1 MSEEPANPMS
11 ARSLVMC
18 GLLVLATF
26 SGVQAFPEED
36 SNFQSPHTGPD
47 FPVGWIDFSVN
58 QQGAPG
64 QDHRLVYPA
73 MVSGEDS
80 EVAGNGPFPWMVLIV
95 DENETPDN
103 YMLLCSRI
111 AQVGTMVYIPS
122 WPTNLESIEDFV
134 SELEEIQEWIHNANQ
149 SNEAV
154 LGMFGS
160 VDESH
165 WGLIGHG
172 VGAVLATNGYINW
185 LTLATNQTVQ
195 PPRAIVGLALEVDE
209 VNEPLTIQAPAPNIG
224 LFITGS
230 ADEVAPATEH
240 VLPVLENVD
249 GFAWQILHS
258 LGANHYQYQ
267 DSSSFFE
274 NLNDGDASLTQE
286 EQMDHAME
294 HVLPYLDLTLRGDHS
309 SFREAFNRPN
319 EVDTVVDSNGY
330 VDEDFDEAQLIPLTT
345 PISLNGTLLG
355 PMDEAVFLA
364 SWSMRNGDQY
374 DDIPSNWTVSTKCV
388 LDNST
393 VFSGVIIND
402 EARCVVP
409 MSGVSPGAHQIKLK
423 VFVEGGSGYITFDFN
438 RTNDPI
444 GLIDP
449 HPELLVPQRGYVHL
463 DSSEIAT
470 DPDGQA
476 IEIINATLLE
486 NESHFNV
493 IIDAD
498 LLGFT
503 LSHPLDEE
511 WEGTTKV
518 ALELKAGG
526 AILDLL
532 NVTLNGSILPI
543 NDPLIQLSTVVQQ
556 VVDEDGPAVWFDAS
570 QYITDPEGAPLTMEI
585 NGLTQGEGELLS
597 WFVEPSNDTIRFTP
611 LSNANGAEVFT
622 LTASDGFNTPL
633 SLDVPF
639 RVNAMNDAFDVTESS
654 WNIALGE
661 EETLLVS
668 LLDFAVDADGDA
680 LVWEL
685 ESDGSTKSQMAI
697 SGQELLISAL
707 IDANG
712 IDNGWW
718 LNVTDGEVVFEKRI
732 NLTISAEP
740 DRPVLS
746 NGSITKTSENTLLL
760 QWLWSDTDPD
770 SQMDI
775 IVNLDGV
782 LQSGTMNCDSSIITS
797 WCTQL
802 FTGEQIE
809 GSILQFD
816 IIARDPAF
824 ADVSLRLQYTVP
836 VEPETPSADS
846 DDPSSGGSTL
856 IAAVI
861 IVPLV
866 ALVGWMLFQ
875 VRKPPQQPEPDD
887 QSGGLLARAER
898 KINES

>member
-1 MSEEPANPMS
+1 MSEGLANHMS
-11 ARSLVMC
+11 ARSLVLC

-36 SNFQSPHTGPD
+36 SNFQPPHSGPD
-47 FPVGWIDFSVN
+47 FPVGYIDFSVN
-58 QQGAPG
+58 QQGPPG

-73 MVSGEDS
+73 MVAGEDS

-95 DENETPDN
+95 DENESPDN

-111 AQVGTMVYIPS
+111 AQAGTMVYIPS
-122 WPTNLESIEDFV
+122 WPTNLESMEDFV

-185 LTLATNQTVQ
+185 LSTATNQTAQ

-267 DSSSFFE
+267 DSSSFLEDF
-274 NLNDGDASLTQE
+274 NDGDASLTQE
-286 EQMDHAME
+286 EQLDHAME

-319 EVDTVVDSNGY
+319 DVDTVTDSNGY
-330 VDEDFDEAQLIPLTT
+330 VDEDFDEAQLIPLST
-345 PISLNGTLLG
+345 PISLNGTLFS
-355 PMDEAVFLA
+355 PTDDAVFVA

-374 DDIPSNWTVSTKCV
+374 DDIPSNWTVTAECM

-393 VFSGVIIND
+393 VVSGVINND

-409 MSGVSPGAHQIKLK
+409 MGGVSPGAHQIKLK
-423 VFVEGGSGYITFDFN
+423 VFVEGGSGFITFDFN

-449 HPELLVPQRGYVHL
+449 HPELLVPQRGYAHL
-463 DSSEIAT
+463 DSSEIAI

-476 IEIINATLLE
+476 IEIINATLLD

-503 LSHPLDEE
+503 LTHSLDEE
-511 WEGTTKV
+511 WEGTTRI

-526 AILDLL
+526 AILDIL
-532 NVTLNGSILPI
+532 NVTLNASILPI
-543 NDPLIQLSTVVQQ
+543 NDPLIQISTVGQQ
-556 VVDEDGPAVWFDAS
+556 VVDEDSPAVWFDAS
-570 QYITDPEGAPLTMEI
+570 QYISDPEGAPLSMEI
-585 NGLTQGEGELLS
+585 NGLLQGEGELLA

-611 LSNANGAEVFT
+611 LPNANGAEVFT
-622 LTASDGFNTPL
+622 LSASDGFNTPL
-633 SLDVPF
+633 SIDVPF
-639 RVNAMNDAFDVTESS
+639 RVNAMNDAFDVTESA
-654 WNIALGE
+654 WDIALE
-661 EETLLVS
+661 EEGTLLLS
-668 LLDFAVDADGDA
+668 LLDFAVDTDGDA

-685 ESDGSTKSQMAI
+685 ESEGSTKSQMAI

-707 IDANG
+707 IDVNG

-718 LNVTDGEVVFEKRI
+718 LNVTDGDDVFEKRI
-732 NLTISAEP
+732 TLTISPEP
-740 DRPVLS
+740 DRPILS
-746 NGSITKTSENTLLL
+746 NGSITKTSDDTLLL
-760 QWLWSDTDPD
+760 QWVWSDADPD
-770 SQMDI
+770 SEMDV
-775 IVNLDGV
+775 IVNLNGV
-782 LQSGTMNCDSSIITS
+782 LQSGMIDCDSSGVCSQI
-797 WCTQL
+797 
-802 FTGEQIE
+802 FTAEQVEGE
-809 GSILQFD
+809 ILQFD
-816 IIARDPAF
+816 IIAKDSAF
-824 ADVSLRLQYTVP
+824 ADVSMRVQYTVP
-836 VEPETPSADS
+836 IESETPSSDS
-846 DDPSSGGSTL
+846 DGSSSGSSTL
-856 IAAVI
+856 LAAVI

-866 ALVGWMLFQ
+866 ALVGWMLLQ
-875 VRKPPQQPEPDD
+875 VRKPPQQPEPED

>member
-1 MSEEPANPMS
+1 MSEEPANHMS

-36 SNFQSPHTGPD
+36 SNFQPPHSGPD
-47 FPVGWIDFSVN
+47 FPVGYIDFSVN
-58 QQGAPG
+58 QQGPPG
-64 QDHRLVYPA
+64 QEHRLVYPA
-73 MVSGEDS
+73 MDSGEDS
-80 EVAGNGPFPWMVLIV
+80 EVAGNGPFPWMVFMV

-111 AQVGTMVYIPS
+111 AQTGTMVYISP
-122 WPTNLESIEDFV
+122 WQTNLELSDIV
-134 SELEEIQEWIHNANQ
+134 SDLEGIQAWMHDANQ

-160 VDESH
+160 VDETH

-172 VGAVLATNGYINW
+172 VGAVIATNGYINW
-185 LTLATNQTVQ
+185 LTLATNQTAQ
-195 PPRAIVGLALEVDE
+195 PPRAIVGLALEVEE

-267 DSSSFFE
+267 DSSSFIE
-274 NLNDGDASLTQE
+274 NFNDGDASLTQE
-286 EQMDHAME
+286 EQLDHAME

-319 EVDTVVDSNGY
+319 EVNTVTDPNGY
-330 VDEDFDEAQLIPLTT
+330 VDEDFDEAQLIPLST
-345 PISLNGTLLG
+345 PISLNGTLFS
-355 PMDEAVFLA
+355 PTDEAVFVA
-364 SWSMRNGDQY
+364 SWSMRNGDLY
-374 DDIPSNWTVSTKCV
+374 DDIPSNWTVTTECM

-409 MSGVSPGAHQIKLK
+409 MSGVSPGTHQIKLK
-423 VFVEGGSGYITFDFN
+423 VFVEGGSGFITFDFN

-444 GLIDP
+444 GLINP
-449 HPELLVPQRGYVHL
+449 LPELLVPQRGYVHL

-470 DPDGQA
+470 DPDGQS
-476 IEIINATLLE
+476 IEVINATLLD
-486 NESHFNV
+486 NQSHFNV
-493 IIDAD
+493 IVDSD

-503 LSHPLDEE
+503 LIHSVDEE
-511 WEGTTKV
+511 WEGTTNI

-526 AILDLL
+526 AILDVL

-543 NDPLIQLSTVVQQ
+543 DDPLIQFSTVEQQ
-556 VVDEDGPAVWFDAS
+556 VIDEDGPTVWFDSS
-570 QYITDPEGAPLTMEI
+570 QYVTDPEGAPLSMDI
-585 NGLTQGEGELLS
+585 NGLSQGEGELLS

-611 LSNANGAEVFT
+611 LPNANGAEVFT
-622 LTASDGFNTPL
+622 LTISDGFNTPL
-633 SLDVPF
+633 SIDVPY
-639 RVNAMNDAFDVTESS
+639 RVNAMNDPFDVTESS
-654 WNIALGE
+654 WDIDLAE
-661 EETLLVS
+661 EETLILN
-668 LLDFAVDADGDA
+668 LLDFAVDPDGDA
-680 LVWEL
+680 LVWVL
-685 ESDGSTKSQMAI
+685 ESESSTKSQMAI

-707 IDANG
+707 IDENG
-712 IDNGWW
+712 IDDGWW
-718 LNVTDGEVVFEKRI
+718 LNVTDGDVVFEKRI
-732 NLTISAEP
+732 TLTISPEP

-746 NGSITKTSENTLLL
+746 NGSITKTSEDTLLL
-760 QWLWSDTDPD
+760 EWLWSDTDPD
-770 SQMDI
+770 SQMDV
-775 IVNLDGV
+775 IVTLDGV
-782 LQSGTMNCDSSIITS
+782 LQSGTMTCDSSLLST
-797 WCTQL
+797 WCSQT
-802 FTGEQIE
+802 FTAEQIE
-809 GSILQFD
+809 GTTLQFD

-824 ADVSLRLQYTVP
+824 ADVSIRLQYTVP
-836 VEPETPSADS
+836 IEPETPSSDS
-846 DDPSSGGSTL
+846 GDSSSGSSTL
-856 IAAVI
+856 IAAI
-861 IVPLV
+861 IIIPLV
-866 ALVGWMLFQ
+866 GLIGWMLFQ
-875 VRKPPQQPEPDD
+875 VRKPPQKPEPAD

>member
-1 MSEEPANPMS
+1 MSEGLANHMS
-11 ARSLVMC
+11 ARSLVLC

-36 SNFQSPHTGPD
+36 SNFQPPHSGPD
-47 FPVGWIDFSVN
+47 FPVGYIDFSVN
-58 QQGAPG
+58 QQGPPG

-73 MVSGEDS
+73 MVAGEDS

-95 DENETPDN
+95 DENESPDN

-111 AQVGTMVYIPS
+111 AQAGTMVYIPS
-122 WPTNLESIEDFV
+122 WPTNLESLEDFV

-185 LTLATNQTVQ
+185 LSTATNQTAQ

-267 DSSSFFE
+267 DSSSFLEDF
-274 NLNDGDASLTQE
+274 NDGDASLTQE
-286 EQMDHAME
+286 EQLDHAME

-319 EVDTVVDSNGY
+319 DVNTVTDSNGY
-330 VDEDFDEAQLIPLTT
+330 VDEDFDEAQLIPLST
-345 PISLNGTLLG
+345 PISLNGTLFS
-355 PMDEAVFLA
+355 PTDDAVFVA

-374 DDIPSNWTVSTKCV
+374 DDIPSNWTVTAECM

-393 VFSGVIIND
+393 VVSGVINND

-409 MSGVSPGAHQIKLK
+409 MGGVSPGAHQIKLK
-423 VFVEGGSGYITFDFN
+423 VFVEGGSGFITFDFN

-449 HPELLVPQRGYVHL
+449 HPELLVPQRGYAHL
-463 DSSEIAT
+463 DSSEIAI

-476 IEIINATLLE
+476 IEIINATLLD

-503 LSHPLDEE
+503 LTHSLDEE
-511 WEGTTKV
+511 WEGTTRI

-526 AILDLL
+526 AILDIL
-532 NVTLNGSILPI
+532 NVTLNASILPI
-543 NDPLIQLSTVVQQ
+543 NDPLIQISTVGQQ
-556 VVDEDGPAVWFDAS
+556 VVDEDSPAVWFDAS
-570 QYITDPEGAPLTMEI
+570 QYISDPEGAPLSMEI
-585 NGLTQGEGELLS
+585 NGLLQGEGELLA

-611 LSNANGAEVFT
+611 LPNANGAEVFT
-622 LTASDGFNTPL
+622 LSASDGFNTPL
-633 SLDVPF
+633 SIDVPF
-639 RVNAMNDAFDVTESS
+639 RVNAMNDAFDVTESA
-654 WNIALGE
+654 WDIALE
-661 EETLLVS
+661 EEGTLLLS
-668 LLDFAVDADGDA
+668 LLDFAVDTDGDA

-685 ESDGSTKSQMAI
+685 ESEGSTKSQMAI

-707 IDANG
+707 IDVNG

-718 LNVTDGEVVFEKRI
+718 LNVTDGDDVFEKRI
-732 NLTISAEP
+732 TLTISPEP
-740 DRPVLS
+740 DRPILS
-746 NGSITKTSENTLLL
+746 NGSITKTSDDTLLL
-760 QWLWSDTDPD
+760 QWVWSDADPD
-770 SQMDI
+770 SEMDV
-775 IVNLDGV
+775 IVNLNGV
-782 LQSGTMNCDSSIITS
+782 LQSGIIDCDSSGVCSQI
-797 WCTQL
+797 
-802 FTGEQIE
+802 FTAEQVE
-809 GSILQFD
+809 GDILQFD
-816 IIARDPAF
+816 IIAKDSAF
-824 ADVSLRLQYTVP
+824 ADVSMRVQYTVP
-836 VEPETPSADS
+836 IESETPSSDS
-846 DDPSSGGSTL
+846 DGSSSGSSTL
-856 IAAVI
+856 LAAVI

-866 ALVGWMLFQ
+866 ALVGWMLLQ
-875 VRKPPQQPEPDD
+875 VRKPPQQPEPED

>member
-1 MSEEPANPMS
+1 MSEGLANHMS
-11 ARSLVMC
+11 ARSLVLC

-36 SNFQSPHTGPD
+36 SNFQPPHSGPD
-47 FPVGWIDFSVN
+47 FPVGYIDFSVN
-58 QQGAPG
+58 QQGPPG

-73 MVSGEDS
+73 MVAGEDS

-95 DENETPDN
+95 DENESPDN

-111 AQVGTMVYIPS
+111 AQAGTMVYIPS
-122 WPTNLESIEDFV
+122 WPTNLESMEDFV
-134 SELEEIQEWIHNANQ
+134 SQLEEIQEWIHNANQ

-172 VGAVLATNGYINW
+172 VGADLATNGYINW
-185 LTLATNQTVQ
+185 LSTATNQTAQ

-267 DSSSFFE
+267 DSSSFLEDF
-274 NLNDGDASLTQE
+274 NDGDASLTQE
-286 EQMDHAME
+286 EQLDHAME

-319 EVDTVVDSNGY
+319 DVDTVTDSNGY
-330 VDEDFDEAQLIPLTT
+330 VDEDFDEAQLIPLST
-345 PISLNGTLLG
+345 PISLNGTLFS
-355 PMDEAVFLA
+355 PTDDAVFVA

-374 DDIPSNWTVSTKCV
+374 DDIPSNWTVTAECM

-393 VFSGVIIND
+393 VVSGVINND

-409 MSGVSPGAHQIKLK
+409 MGGVSPGAHQIKLK
-423 VFVEGGSGYITFDFN
+423 VFVEGGSGFIAFDFN

-449 HPELLVPQRGYVHL
+449 YPELLVPQRGYAHL
-463 DSSEIAT
+463 DSSEIAI

-476 IEIINATLLE
+476 IEIINATLLD

-503 LSHPLDEE
+503 LTHSLDEE
-511 WEGTTKV
+511 WEGATRI

-526 AILDLL
+526 AILDIL
-532 NVTLNGSILPI
+532 NVTLNASILPI
-543 NDPLIQLSTVVQQ
+543 NDPLIQISTVGQQ
-556 VVDEDGPAVWFDAS
+556 VVDEDSPAVWFDAS
-570 QYITDPEGAPLTMEI
+570 QYISDPEGAPLSMEI
-585 NGLTQGEGELLS
+585 NGLLQGEGELLA

-611 LSNANGAEVFT
+611 LPNANGAEVFT
-622 LTASDGFNTPL
+622 LSASDGFNTPL
-633 SLDVPF
+633 SIDVPF
-639 RVNAMNDAFDVTESS
+639 RVNAMNDAFDVTESA
-654 WNIALGE
+654 WDIALE
-661 EETLLVS
+661 EEGTLLLS
-668 LLDFAVDADGDA
+668 LLDFAVDTDGDA

-685 ESDGSTKSQMAI
+685 ESEGSTKSQMAI

-707 IDANG
+707 IDVNG

-718 LNVTDGEVVFEKRI
+718 LNVTDGDDVFEKRI
-732 NLTISAEP
+732 TLTISPEP
-740 DRPVLS
+740 DRPILS
-746 NGSITKTSENTLLL
+746 NGSITKTSDDTLLL
-760 QWLWSDTDPD
+760 QWVWSDADPD
-770 SQMDI
+770 SEMDV
-775 IVNLDGV
+775 IVNLNGV
-782 LQSGTMNCDSSIITS
+782 LQSGIIDCDSSGVCSQI
-797 WCTQL
+797 
-802 FTGEQIE
+802 FTAEQVEGE
-809 GSILQFD
+809 ILQFD
-816 IIARDPAF
+816 IIAKDSAF
-824 ADVSLRLQYTVP
+824 ADVSMRVQYTVP
-836 VEPETPSADS
+836 IESETPSSDS
-846 DDPSSGGSTL
+846 DGSSSGSSTL
-856 IAAVI
+856 LAAVI

-866 ALVGWMLFQ
+866 ALVGWMLLQ
-875 VRKPPQQPEPDD
+875 VRKPPQQPELED

>member
-1 MSEEPANPMS
+1 MSEGLANHMS
-11 ARSLVMC
+11 ARSLVLC

-36 SNFQSPHTGPD
+36 SNFQPPHSGPD
-47 FPVGWIDFSVN
+47 FPVGYIDFSVN
-58 QQGAPG
+58 QQGPPG

-73 MVSGEDS
+73 MVAGEDS

-95 DENETPDN
+95 DENESPGN

-111 AQVGTMVYIPS
+111 AQAGTMVYIPS
-122 WPTNLESIEDFV
+122 WPTNLESMEDFV
-134 SELEEIQEWIHNANQ
+134 SQLEEIQEWIHNANQ

-172 VGAVLATNGYINW
+172 VGADLATNGYINW
-185 LTLATNQTVQ
+185 LSTATNQTAQ

-267 DSSSFFE
+267 DSSSFLEDF
-274 NLNDGDASLTQE
+274 NDGDASLTQE
-286 EQMDHAME
+286 EQLDHAME

-319 EVDTVVDSNGY
+319 DVDTVTDSNGY
-330 VDEDFDEAQLIPLTT
+330 VDEDFDEAQLIPLST
-345 PISLNGTLLG
+345 PISLNGTLFS
-355 PMDEAVFLA
+355 PTDDAVFVA

-374 DDIPSNWTVSTKCV
+374 DDIPSNWTVTAECM

-393 VFSGVIIND
+393 VVSGVINND

-409 MSGVSPGAHQIKLK
+409 MGGVSPGAHQIKLM
-423 VFVEGGSGYITFDFN
+423 VFVEGGSGFITFDFN

-449 HPELLVPQRGYVHL
+449 HPELLVPQRGYAHL
-463 DSSEIAT
+463 DSSEIAI

-476 IEIINATLLE
+476 IEIINATLLD

-503 LSHPLDEE
+503 LTHSLDEE
-511 WEGTTKV
+511 WEGATRI

-526 AILDLL
+526 AVLDIL
-532 NVTLNGSILPI
+532 NVTLNASILPI
-543 NDPLIQLSTVVQQ
+543 NDPLIQISTVGQQ
-556 VVDEDGPAVWFDAS
+556 VVDEDSPAVWFDAS
-570 QYITDPEGAPLTMEI
+570 QYISDPEGAPLSMEI
-585 NGLTQGEGELLS
+585 NGLLQGEGELLA

-611 LSNANGAEVFT
+611 LPNANGAEVFT
-622 LTASDGFNTPL
+622 LSASDGFNTPL
-633 SLDVPF
+633 SIDVPF
-639 RVNAMNDAFDVTESS
+639 RVNAMNDAFDVTESA
-654 WNIALGE
+654 WDIALE
-661 EETLLVS
+661 EEGTLLLS
-668 LLDFAVDADGDA
+668 LLDFAVDTDGDA

-685 ESDGSTKSQMAI
+685 ESEGSTKSQMAI

-707 IDANG
+707 IDVNG

-718 LNVTDGEVVFEKRI
+718 LNVTDGDDVFEKRI
-732 NLTISAEP
+732 TLTISPEP
-740 DRPVLS
+740 DRPILS
-746 NGSITKTSENTLLL
+746 NGSITKTSDDMLLL
-760 QWLWSDTDPD
+760 QWVWSDADPD
-770 SQMDI
+770 SEMDV
-775 IVNLDGV
+775 IVNLNGV
-782 LQSGTMNCDSSIITS
+782 LQSGMIDCDSSGVCSQI
-797 WCTQL
+797 
-802 FTGEQIE
+802 FTAEQVE
-809 GSILQFD
+809 GDILQFD
-816 IIARDPAF
+816 IIAKDSAF
-824 ADVSLRLQYTVP
+824 ADVSMRVQYTVP
-836 VEPETPSADS
+836 IESETPSSDS
-846 DDPSSGGSTL
+846 DGSSSGSSTL
-856 IAAVI
+856 LAAVI

-866 ALVGWMLFQ
+866 ALVGWMLLQ
-875 VRKPPQQPEPDD
+875 VRKPPQQPELED

>member
-1 MSEEPANPMS
+1 MSEGLANHMS
-11 ARSLVMC
+11 ARSLVLC

-36 SNFQSPHTGPD
+36 SNFQPPHSGPD
-47 FPVGWIDFSVN
+47 FPVGYIDFSVN
-58 QQGAPG
+58 QQGPPG

-73 MVSGEDS
+73 MVAGEDS

-95 DENETPDN
+95 DENESPDN

-111 AQVGTMVYIPS
+111 AQAGTMVYIPS
-122 WPTNLESIEDFV
+122 WPTNLESLEDFV

-172 VGAVLATNGYINW
+172 VGADLATNGYINW
-185 LTLATNQTVQ
+185 LSTATNQTAQ

-267 DSSSFFE
+267 DSSSFLEDF
-274 NLNDGDASLTQE
+274 NDGDASLTQE
-286 EQMDHAME
+286 EQLDHAME

-319 EVDTVVDSNGY
+319 DVNTVTDSNGY
-330 VDEDFDEAQLIPLTT
+330 VDEDFDEAQLIPLST
-345 PISLNGTLLG
+345 PISLNGTLFS
-355 PMDEAVFLA
+355 PTDDAVFVA

-374 DDIPSNWTVSTKCV
+374 DDIPSNWTVTAECM

-393 VFSGVIIND
+393 VVSGVINND

-409 MSGVSPGAHQIKLK
+409 MGGVSPGAHQIKLK
-423 VFVEGGSGYITFDFN
+423 VFVEGGSGFIAFDFN

-449 HPELLVPQRGYVHL
+449 YPELLVPQRGYAHL
-463 DSSEIAT
+463 DSSEIAI

-476 IEIINATLLE
+476 IEIINATLLD

-503 LSHPLDEE
+503 LTHSLDEE
-511 WEGTTKV
+511 WEGTTRI

-526 AILDLL
+526 AILDIL
-532 NVTLNGSILPI
+532 NVTLNASILPI
-543 NDPLIQLSTVVQQ
+543 NDPLIQISTVGQQ
-556 VVDEDGPAVWFDAS
+556 VVDEDSPAVWFDAS
-570 QYITDPEGAPLTMEI
+570 QYISDPEGAPLSMEI
-585 NGLTQGEGELLS
+585 NGLLQGEGELLA

-611 LSNANGAEVFT
+611 LPNANGAEVFT
-622 LTASDGFNTPL
+622 LSASDGFNTPL
-633 SLDVPF
+633 SIDVPF
-639 RVNAMNDAFDVTESS
+639 RVNAMNDAFDVTESA
-654 WNIALGE
+654 WDIALE
-661 EETLLVS
+661 EEGTLLLS
-668 LLDFAVDADGDA
+668 LLDFAVDTDGDA

-685 ESDGSTKSQMAI
+685 ESEGSTKSQMAI

-707 IDANG
+707 IDVNG

-718 LNVTDGEVVFEKRI
+718 LNVTDGDDVFEKRI
-732 NLTISAEP
+732 TLTISPVP
-740 DRPVLS
+740 DRPILS
-746 NGSITKTSENTLLL
+746 DGSITKTSDDMLLL
-760 QWLWSDTDPD
+760 QWVWSDADPD
-770 SQMDI
+770 SEMDV
-775 IVNLDGV
+775 IVNLNGV
-782 LQSGTMNCDSSIITS
+782 LQSGIIDCDSSGVCSQI
-797 WCTQL
+797 
-802 FTGEQIE
+802 FTAEQV
-809 GSILQFD
+809 GGDILQFD
-816 IIARDPAF
+816 IIAKDSAF
-824 ADVSLRLQYTVP
+824 ADVSMRVQYTVP
-836 VEPETPSADS
+836 IESETPSSDS
-846 DDPSSGGSTL
+846 DGSSSGSSTL
-856 IAAVI
+856 LAAVI

-866 ALVGWMLFQ
+866 ALVGWMLLQ
-875 VRKPPQQPEPDD
+875 VRKPPQQPELED

>member
-1 MSEEPANPMS
+1 MLEGLANPMS
-11 ARSLVMC
+11 ARSLLLC
-18 GLLVLATF
+18 GLLLLATF

-36 SNFQSPHTGPD
+36 SNYQSPHTGPD
-47 FPVGWIDFSVN
+47 FPVGFIDFSVN

-64 QDHRLVYPA
+64 QEHRLVYPA
-73 MVSGEDS
+73 MISGEDS

-95 DENETPDN
+95 DENETPEN

-111 AQVGTMVYIPS
+111 AQTGTMVYIPS
-122 WPTNLESIEDFV
+122 WQTNLELNDIV
-134 SELEEIQEWIHNANQ
+134 SDLEEIQTWMHNSNQ

-172 VGAVLATNGYINW
+172 VGAVIATNGYINW
-185 LTLATNQTVQ
+185 LALATNQTAQ
-195 PPRAIVGLALEVDE
+195 PPRAIVGLALEVEE

-286 EQMDHAME
+286 EQLDHAME

-319 EVDTVVDSNGY
+319 DVDIVSDSNGY
-330 VDEDFDEAQLIPLTT
+330 VDEDFDQAQLIPLSN
-345 PISLNGTLLG
+345 PISLNGTLLS
-355 PMDEAVFLA
+355 PTDEATFVA

-374 DDIPSNWTVSTKCV
+374 DDIPSNWTVTTKCV

-393 VFSGVIIND
+393 VFSGVIINN
-402 EARCVVP
+402 EARCIVP
-409 MSGVSPGAHQIKLK
+409 MNGVSPGAHQIKLK
-423 VFVEGGSGYITFDFN
+423 VFVEGGSGFITFDFN

-444 GLIDP
+444 GLIHP
-449 HPELLVPQRGYVHL
+449 LPELLVPQRGYAHL
-463 DSSEIAT
+463 DSSEIAI
-470 DPDGQA
+470 DPDGQP
-476 IEIINATLLE
+476 IEIVNATLLD
-486 NESHFNV
+486 NQSHFNV
-493 IIDAD
+493 VIDSD
-498 LLGFT
+498 LLGIT
-503 LSHPLDEE
+503 LVHTVDEE
-511 WEGTTKV
+511 WEGTTKI

-526 AILDLL
+526 EILDAL
-532 NVTLNGSILPI
+532 NVTLNGSILPV
-543 NDPLIQLSTVVQQ
+543 NDPLIQLSSVEQQ
-556 VVDEDGPAVWFDAS
+556 VVDEDSSSIWFDVS
-570 QYITDPEGAPLTMEI
+570 QYISDPEGAPLSMEI
-585 NGLTQGEGELLS
+585 NGLIQGEGELLS
-597 WFVEPSNDTIRFTP
+597 WMVESSNDTIRFTP
-611 LSNANGAEVFT
+611 LLNANGAEVFT

-633 SLDVPF
+633 SIDVPF
-639 RVNAMNDAFDVTESS
+639 RVNPMNDAFDVTGSA
-654 WNIALGE
+654 WNIDLVE
-661 EETLLVS
+661 EETLLLN
-668 LLDFAVDADGDA
+668 LLDFAVDPDGDA
-680 LVWEL
+680 LIWQL
-685 ESDGSTKSQMAI
+685 ESEGSTKSQMAI
-697 SGQELLISAL
+697 SGQELLISGL
-707 IDANG
+707 LDANG
-712 IDNGWW
+712 IDDGWW
-718 LNVTDGEVVFEKRI
+718 LNVTDGETVFEQRI
-732 NLTISAEP
+732 TLTISPEP
-740 DRPVLS
+740 DRPSLS

-760 QWLWSDTDPD
+760 EWMWSDTDPD
-770 SQMDI
+770 SEMDV
-775 IVNLDGV
+775 IVNLDGI
-782 LQSGTMNCDSSIITS
+782 LQNGTMNCDSSLSTS
-797 WCTQL
+797 WCTQV
-802 FTGEQIE
+802 FTGEQTE

-824 ADVSLRLQYTVP
+824 ADVSIRIQYTVP
-836 VEPETPSADS
+836 VEPKIPSADS
-846 DDPSSGGSTL
+846 DDTSSGGSTL

-875 VRKPPQQPEPDD
+875 VRKPPQQPEPED

>member
-1 MSEEPANPMS
+1 MSEGLANHMS
-11 ARSLVMC
+11 ARSLVLC

-36 SNFQSPHTGPD
+36 SNFQPPHSGPD
-47 FPVGWIDFSVN
+47 FPVGYIDFSVN
-58 QQGAPG
+58 QQGPPG

-73 MVSGEDS
+73 MVAGEDS

-95 DENETPDN
+95 DENESPDN

-111 AQVGTMVYIPS
+111 AQAGTMVYIPS
-122 WPTNLESIEDFV
+122 WPTNLESLEDFV

-185 LTLATNQTVQ
+185 LSTATNQTAQ

-267 DSSSFFE
+267 DSSSFLEDF
-274 NLNDGDASLTQE
+274 NDGDASLTQE
-286 EQMDHAME
+286 EQLDHAME

-319 EVDTVVDSNGY
+319 DVDTVTDSNGY
-330 VDEDFDEAQLIPLTT
+330 VDEDFDEAQLIPLST
-345 PISLNGTLLG
+345 PISLNGTLFS
-355 PMDEAVFLA
+355 PTDDAVFVA

-374 DDIPSNWTVSTKCV
+374 DDIPSNWTVTAECM

-393 VFSGVIIND
+393 VVSGVINND

-409 MSGVSPGAHQIKLK
+409 MGGVSPGAHQIKLK
-423 VFVEGGSGYITFDFN
+423 VFVEGGSGFITFDFN

-449 HPELLVPQRGYVHL
+449 HPELLVPQRGYAHL
-463 DSSEIAT
+463 DSSEIAI

-476 IEIINATLLE
+476 IEIINATLLD

-503 LSHPLDEE
+503 LTHSLDEE
-511 WEGTTKV
+511 WEGTTRI

-526 AILDLL
+526 AILDIL
-532 NVTLNGSILPI
+532 NVTLNASILPI
-543 NDPLIQLSTVVQQ
+543 NDPLIQISTVGQQ
-556 VVDEDGPAVWFDAS
+556 VVDEDSPAVWFDAS
-570 QYITDPEGAPLTMEI
+570 QYISDPEGAPLSMEI
-585 NGLTQGEGELLS
+585 NGLLQGEGELLA

-611 LSNANGAEVFT
+611 LPNANGAEVFT
-622 LTASDGFNTPL
+622 LSASDGFNTPL
-633 SLDVPF
+633 SIDVPF
-639 RVNAMNDAFDVTESS
+639 RVNAMNDAFDVTESA
-654 WNIALGE
+654 WDIALE
-661 EETLLVS
+661 EEGTLLLS
-668 LLDFAVDADGDA
+668 LLDFAVDTDGDA

-685 ESDGSTKSQMAI
+685 ESEGSTKSQMAI

-707 IDANG
+707 IDVNG

-718 LNVTDGEVVFEKRI
+718 LNVTDGDDVFEKRI
-732 NLTISAEP
+732 TLTISPEP
-740 DRPVLS
+740 DRPILS
-746 NGSITKTSENTLLL
+746 NGSITKTSDDTLLL
-760 QWLWSDTDPD
+760 QWVWSDADPD
-770 SQMDI
+770 SEMDV
-775 IVNLDGV
+775 IVNLNGV
-782 LQSGTMNCDSSIITS
+782 LQSGMIDCDSSGVCSQI
-797 WCTQL
+797 
-802 FTGEQIE
+802 FTAEQVEGE
-809 GSILQFD
+809 ILQFD
-816 IIARDPAF
+816 IIAKDSAF
-824 ADVSLRLQYTVP
+824 ADVSMRVQYTVP
-836 VEPETPSADS
+836 IESETPSSDS
-846 DDPSSGGSTL
+846 DGSSSGSSTL
-856 IAAVI
+856 LAAVI

-866 ALVGWMLFQ
+866 ALVGWMLLQ
-875 VRKPPQQPEPDD
+875 VRKPPQQPEPED

>member
-1 MSEEPANPMS
+1 MSEETANPMS

-26 SGVQAFPEED
+26 SGVEAFPEED
-36 SNFQSPHTGPD
+36 SNFQPPHSGPD
-47 FPVGWIDFSVN
+47 FPVGWIDFSTN
-58 QQGAPG
+58 QQGPPG
-64 QDHRLVYPA
+64 QDDRLVYPA
-73 MVSGEDS
+73 MNSGEDS

-95 DENETPDN
+95 DENETPEN

-111 AQVGTMVYIPS
+111 AQTGTMVYIPT
-122 WPTNLESIEDFV
+122 WQTNPESLNDIV
-134 SELEEIQEWIHNANQ
+134 SELEEIQAWIHTANQ
-149 SNEAV
+149 SNNAV

-160 VDESH
+160 VDEPH

-172 VGAVLATNGYINW
+172 VGAVYATNGYINW
-185 LTLATNQTVQ
+185 LSLATNQTAQ

-267 DSSSFFE
+267 DSSSFIEDF
-274 NLNDGDASLTQE
+274 NDGDASLTQE
-286 EQMDHAME
+286 EQLDHAME

-319 EVDTVVDSNGY
+319 DVDTVTDSNGY
-330 VDEDFDEAQLIPLTT
+330 VDEDFDEAQLIPLST
-345 PISLNGTLLG
+345 PISLNGTLFG
-355 PMDEAVFLA
+355 PTDDAVFVA

-374 DDIPSNWTVSTKCV
+374 DDIPSNWTVTTECM

-393 VFSGVIIND
+393 VFSGIINND

-409 MSGVSPGAHQIKLK
+409 MGGVSPGAHQIKLK
-423 VFVEGGSGYITFDFN
+423 VFVEGGSGFITFDFN

-463 DSSEIAT
+463 DSSEIAI
-470 DPDGQA
+470 DPDGQP
-476 IEIINATLLE
+476 IEIINATLLD

-503 LSHPLDEE
+503 LTHSLDEE
-511 WEGTTKV
+511 WEGTTKI

-526 AILDLL
+526 AILDIL

-543 NDPLIQLSTVVQQ
+543 NDPLIQISTVGQQ
-556 VVDEDGPAVWFDAS
+556 VVDEDSPAVWFNAS
-570 QYITDPEGAPLTMEI
+570 QYISDPEGAPLSMEI
-585 NGLTQGEGELLS
+585 NGLSQGEGELLA

-611 LSNANGAEVFT
+611 IPNANGAEVFT

-633 SLDVPF
+633 SIDVPF
-639 RVNAMNDAFDVTESS
+639 RVNAMNDAFDVTESA
-654 WNIALGE
+654 WEITLE
-661 EETLLVS
+661 EEGTLLLS

-680 LVWEL
+680 LVWVL
-685 ESDGSTKSQMAI
+685 ESEDSTKSQMAI
-697 SGQELLISAL
+697 SGQELLVSAL
-707 IDANG
+707 IDMNG

-718 LNVTDGEVVFEKRI
+718 LNVTDGDVVFEKRI
-732 NLTISAEP
+732 TLTITPEP
-740 DRPVLS
+740 DRPILS
-746 NGSITKTSENTLLL
+746 NGSITKTSDDTLML

-770 SQMDI
+770 SQMDV
-775 IVNLDGV
+775 IVNLNGV
-782 LQSGTMNCDSSIITS
+782 LQSGMMDCDSSGLCSQT
-797 WCTQL
+797 
-802 FTGEQIE
+802 FTTEQVE
-809 GSILQFD
+809 GAVLQFD
-816 IIARDPAF
+816 IIARDSAF
-824 ADVSLRLQYTVP
+824 ADVSMRVQYTVP
-836 VEPETPSADS
+836 VEPETPSSDS
-846 DDPSSGGSTL
+846 DDTSSGSSTL
-856 IAAVI
+856 IAAI
-861 IVPLV
+861 FIVPLL
-866 ALVGWMLFQ
+866 ALVGWMLLQ
-875 VRKPPQQPEPDD
+875 VRKPPQQPEPED

>member
-1 MSEEPANPMS
+1 MSEGLANHMS
-11 ARSLVMC
+11 ARSLVLC

-36 SNFQSPHTGPD
+36 SNFQPPHSGPD
-47 FPVGWIDFSVN
+47 FPVGYIDFSVN
-58 QQGAPG
+58 QQGPPG

-73 MVSGEDS
+73 MVAGEDS

-95 DENETPDN
+95 DENESPDN

-111 AQVGTMVYIPS
+111 AQAGTMVYIPS
-122 WPTNLESIEDFV
+122 WPTNLESLEDFV

-185 LTLATNQTVQ
+185 LSTATNQTAQ

-267 DSSSFFE
+267 DSSSFLEDF
-274 NLNDGDASLTQE
+274 NDGDASLTQE
-286 EQMDHAME
+286 EQLDHAME

-319 EVDTVVDSNGY
+319 DVDTVTDSNGY
-330 VDEDFDEAQLIPLTT
+330 VDEDFDEAQLIPLST
-345 PISLNGTLLG
+345 PISLNGTLFS
-355 PMDEAVFLA
+355 PTDDAVFVA

-374 DDIPSNWTVSTKCV
+374 DDIPSNWTVTAECM

-393 VFSGVIIND
+393 VVSGVINND

-409 MSGVSPGAHQIKLK
+409 MGGVSPGAHQIKLK
-423 VFVEGGSGYITFDFN
+423 VFVEGGSGFITFDFN

-449 HPELLVPQRGYVHL
+449 HPELLVPQRGYAHL
-463 DSSEIAT
+463 DSSEIAI

-476 IEIINATLLE
+476 IEIINATLLD

-503 LSHPLDEE
+503 LTHSLDEE
-511 WEGTTKV
+511 WEGTTRI

-526 AILDLL
+526 AILDIL
-532 NVTLNGSILPI
+532 NVTLNASILPI
-543 NDPLIQLSTVVQQ
+543 NDPLIQISTVGQQ
-556 VVDEDGPAVWFDAS
+556 VVDEDSPAVWFDAS
-570 QYITDPEGAPLTMEI
+570 QYISDPEGAPLSMEI
-585 NGLTQGEGELLS
+585 NGLLQGEGELLA

-611 LSNANGAEVFT
+611 LPNANGAEVFT
-622 LTASDGFNTPL
+622 LSASDGFNTPL
-633 SLDVPF
+633 SIDVPF
-639 RVNAMNDAFDVTESS
+639 RVNAMNDAFDVTESA
-654 WNIALGE
+654 WDIALE
-661 EETLLVS
+661 EEGTLLLS
-668 LLDFAVDADGDA
+668 LLDFAVDTDGDA

-685 ESDGSTKSQMAI
+685 ESEGSTKSQMAI

-707 IDANG
+707 IDVNG

-718 LNVTDGEVVFEKRI
+718 LNVTDGDDVFEKRI
-732 NLTISAEP
+732 TLTISPEP
-740 DRPVLS
+740 DRPILS
-746 NGSITKTSENTLLL
+746 NGSITKTSDDTLLL
-760 QWLWSDTDPD
+760 QWVWSDADPD
-770 SQMDI
+770 SEMDV
-775 IVNLDGV
+775 IVNLNGV
-782 LQSGTMNCDSSIITS
+782 LQSGIIDCDSSGVCSQI
-797 WCTQL
+797 
-802 FTGEQIE
+802 FTAEQVE
-809 GSILQFD
+809 GDILQFD
-816 IIARDPAF
+816 IIAKDSAF
-824 ADVSLRLQYTVP
+824 ADVSMRVQYTVP
-836 VEPETPSADS
+836 IESETPSSDS
-846 DDPSSGGSTL
+846 DGSSSGSSTL
-856 IAAVI
+856 LAAVI

-866 ALVGWMLFQ
+866 ALVGWMLLQ

>member
-1 MSEEPANPMS
+1 MSEGLANHMS
-11 ARSLVMC
+11 ARSLVLC

-36 SNFQSPHTGPD
+36 SNFQPPHSGPD
-47 FPVGWIDFSVN
+47 FPVGYIDFSVN
-58 QQGAPG
+58 QQGPPG

-73 MVSGEDS
+73 MVAGEDS

-95 DENETPDN
+95 DENESPDN

-111 AQVGTMVYIPS
+111 AQAGTMVYIPS
-122 WPTNLESIEDFV
+122 WPTNLESLEDFV

-185 LTLATNQTVQ
+185 LSTATNQTAQ

-267 DSSSFFE
+267 DSSSFLEDF
-274 NLNDGDASLTQE
+274 NDGDASLTQE
-286 EQMDHAME
+286 EQLDHAME

-319 EVDTVVDSNGY
+319 DVDTVTDSNGY
-330 VDEDFDEAQLIPLTT
+330 VDEDFDEAQLIPLST
-345 PISLNGTLLG
+345 PISLNGTLFS
-355 PMDEAVFLA
+355 PTDDAVFVA

-374 DDIPSNWTVSTKCV
+374 DDIPSNWTVTAECM

-393 VFSGVIIND
+393 VVSGVINND

-409 MSGVSPGAHQIKLK
+409 MGGVSPGAHQIKLK
-423 VFVEGGSGYITFDFN
+423 VFVEGGSGFITFDFN

-449 HPELLVPQRGYVHL
+449 HPELLVPQRGYAHL
-463 DSSEIAT
+463 DSSEIAI

-476 IEIINATLLE
+476 IEIINATLLD

-503 LSHPLDEE
+503 LTHSLDEE
-511 WEGTTKV
+511 WEGTTRI

-526 AILDLL
+526 AILDIL
-532 NVTLNGSILPI
+532 NVTLNASILPI
-543 NDPLIQLSTVVQQ
+543 NDPLIQISTVGQQ
-556 VVDEDGPAVWFDAS
+556 VVDEDSPAVWFDAS
-570 QYITDPEGAPLTMEI
+570 QYISDPEGAPLSMEI
-585 NGLTQGEGELLS
+585 NGLLQGEGELLA

-611 LSNANGAEVFT
+611 LPNANGAEVFT
-622 LTASDGFNTPL
+622 LSASDGFNTPL
-633 SLDVPF
+633 SIDVPF
-639 RVNAMNDAFDVTESS
+639 RVNAMNDAFDVTESA
-654 WNIALGE
+654 WDIALE
-661 EETLLVS
+661 EEGTLLLS
-668 LLDFAVDADGDA
+668 LLDFAVDTDGDA

-685 ESDGSTKSQMAI
+685 ESEGSTKSQMAI

-707 IDANG
+707 IDVNG

-718 LNVTDGEVVFEKRI
+718 LNVTDGDDVFEKRI
-732 NLTISAEP
+732 TLTISPEP
-740 DRPVLS
+740 DRPILS
-746 NGSITKTSENTLLL
+746 NGSITKTSDDTLLL
-760 QWLWSDTDPD
+760 QWVWSDADPD
-770 SQMDI
+770 SEMDV
-775 IVNLDGV
+775 IVNLNGV
-782 LQSGTMNCDSSIITS
+782 LQSGIIDCDSSGVCSQI
-797 WCTQL
+797 
-802 FTGEQIE
+802 FTAEQVE
-809 GSILQFD
+809 GDILQFD
-816 IIARDPAF
+816 IIAKDSAF
-824 ADVSLRLQYTVP
+824 ADVSMRVQYTVP
-836 VEPETPSADS
+836 IESETPSSDS
-846 DDPSSGGSTL
+846 DGSSSGSSTL
-856 IAAVI
+856 LAAVI

-866 ALVGWMLFQ
+866 ALVGWMLLQ
-875 VRKPPQQPEPDD
+875 VRKPPQQPELED

>member
-1 MSEEPANPMS
+1 MWIASSSN
-11 ARSLVMC
+11 
-18 GLLVLATF
+18 F

-36 SNFQSPHTGPD
+36 SNFQPPHSGPD
-47 FPVGWIDFSVN
+47 FPVGYIDFSVN
-58 QQGAPG
+58 QQGPPG

-73 MVSGEDS
+73 MVAGEDS

-95 DENETPDN
+95 DENESPDN

-111 AQVGTMVYIPS
+111 AQAGTMVYIPS
-122 WPTNLESIEDFV
+122 WPTNLESMEDFV
-134 SELEEIQEWIHNANQ
+134 SQLEEIQEWIHNANQ

-172 VGAVLATNGYINW
+172 VGADLATNGYINW
-185 LTLATNQTVQ
+185 LSTATNQTAQ

-267 DSSSFFE
+267 DSSSFLEDF
-274 NLNDGDASLTQE
+274 NDGDASLTQE
-286 EQMDHAME
+286 EQLDHAME

-319 EVDTVVDSNGY
+319 DVDTVTDSNGY
-330 VDEDFDEAQLIPLTT
+330 VDEDFDEAQLIPLST
-345 PISLNGTLLG
+345 PISLNGTLFS
-355 PMDEAVFLA
+355 PTDDAVFVA

-374 DDIPSNWTVSTKCV
+374 DDIPSNWTVTAECM

-393 VFSGVIIND
+393 VVSGVINND

-409 MSGVSPGAHQIKLK
+409 MGGVSPGAHQIKLK
-423 VFVEGGSGYITFDFN
+423 VFVEGGSGFIAFDFN

-449 HPELLVPQRGYVHL
+449 YPELLVPQRGYAHL
-463 DSSEIAT
+463 DSSEIAI

-476 IEIINATLLE
+476 IEIINATLLD

-503 LSHPLDEE
+503 LTHSLDEE
-511 WEGTTKV
+511 WEGATRI

-526 AILDLL
+526 AILDIL
-532 NVTLNGSILPI
+532 NVTLNASILPI
-543 NDPLIQLSTVVQQ
+543 NDPLIQISTVGQQ
-556 VVDEDGPAVWFDAS
+556 VVDEDSPAVWFDAS
-570 QYITDPEGAPLTMEI
+570 QYISDPEGAPLSMEI
-585 NGLTQGEGELLS
+585 NGLLQGEGELLA

-611 LSNANGAEVFT
+611 LPNANGAEVFT
-622 LTASDGFNTPL
+622 LSASDGFNTPL
-633 SLDVPF
+633 SIDVPF
-639 RVNAMNDAFDVTESS
+639 RVNAMNDAFDVTESA
-654 WNIALGE
+654 WDIALE
-661 EETLLVS
+661 EEGTLLLS
-668 LLDFAVDADGDA
+668 LLDFAVDTDGDA

-685 ESDGSTKSQMAI
+685 ESEGSTKSQMAI

-707 IDANG
+707 IDVNG

-718 LNVTDGEVVFEKRI
+718 LNVTDGDDVFEKRI
-732 NLTISAEP
+732 TLTISPEP
-740 DRPVLS
+740 DRPILS
-746 NGSITKTSENTLLL
+746 NGSITKTSDDMLLL
-760 QWLWSDTDPD
+760 QWVWSDTDPD
-770 SQMDI
+770 SEMDVV
-775 IVNLDGV
+775 VNLNGV
-782 LQSGTMNCDSSIITS
+782 LQSGIIDCDSSGVCSQI
-797 WCTQL
+797 
-802 FTGEQIE
+802 FTAEQVEGE
-809 GSILQFD
+809 ILQFD
-816 IIARDPAF
+816 IIAKDSAF
-824 ADVSLRLQYTVP
+824 ADVSMRVQYTVP
-836 VEPETPSADS
+836 IESETPSSDS
-846 DDPSSGGSTL
+846 DGSSSGSSTL
-856 IAAVI
+856 LAAVI

-866 ALVGWMLFQ
+866 ALVGWMLLQ
-875 VRKPPQQPEPDD
+875 VRKPPQQPELED

>member
-1 MSEEPANPMS
+1 MSEGLADHMS
-11 ARSLVMC
+11 ARSLVLC

-36 SNFQSPHTGPD
+36 SNFQPPHSGPD
-47 FPVGWIDFSVN
+47 FPVGYIDFSVN
-58 QQGAPG
+58 QQGPPG

-73 MVSGEDS
+73 MVAGEDS

-95 DENETPDN
+95 DENESPDN

-111 AQVGTMVYIPS
+111 AQAGTMVYIPS
-122 WPTNLESIEDFV
+122 WPTNLESLEDFV

-185 LTLATNQTVQ
+185 LSTATNQTAQ

-267 DSSSFFE
+267 DSSSFLEDF
-274 NLNDGDASLTQE
+274 NDGDASLTQE
-286 EQMDHAME
+286 EQLDHAME

-319 EVDTVVDSNGY
+319 DVDTVTDSNGY
-330 VDEDFDEAQLIPLTT
+330 VDEDFDEAQLIPLST
-345 PISLNGTLLG
+345 PISLNGTLFS
-355 PMDEAVFLA
+355 PTDDAVFVA

-374 DDIPSNWTVSTKCV
+374 DDIPSNWTVTAECM

-393 VFSGVIIND
+393 VVSGVINND

-409 MSGVSPGAHQIKLK
+409 MGGVSPGAHQIKLK
-423 VFVEGGSGYITFDFN
+423 VFVEGGSGFITFDFN

-449 HPELLVPQRGYVHL
+449 HPELLIPQRGYAHL
-463 DSSEIAT
+463 DSSEIAI

-476 IEIINATLLE
+476 IEIINATLLD

-503 LSHPLDEE
+503 LTHSLDEE
-511 WEGTTKV
+511 WEGATRI

-526 AILDLL
+526 AILDIL
-532 NVTLNGSILPI
+532 NVTLNASILPI
-543 NDPLIQLSTVVQQ
+543 NDPLIQISTVGQQ
-556 VVDEDGPAVWFDAS
+556 VVDEDSPAVWFDAS
-570 QYITDPEGAPLTMEI
+570 QYISDPEGAPLSMEI
-585 NGLTQGEGELLS
+585 NGLLQGEGELLA

-611 LSNANGAEVFT
+611 LPNANGAEVFT
-622 LTASDGFNTPL
+622 LSASDGFNTPL
-633 SLDVPF
+633 SIDVPF
-639 RVNAMNDAFDVTESS
+639 RVNAMNDAFDVTESA
-654 WNIALGE
+654 WDIALE
-661 EETLLVS
+661 EEGTLLLS
-668 LLDFAVDADGDA
+668 LLDFAVDTDGDA

-685 ESDGSTKSQMAI
+685 ESEGSTKSQMAI

-707 IDANG
+707 IDVNG

-718 LNVTDGEVVFEKRI
+718 LNVTDGDDVFEKRI
-732 NLTISAEP
+732 TLTISPEP
-740 DRPVLS
+740 DRPILS
-746 NGSITKTSENTLLL
+746 NGSITKTSDDTLLL
-760 QWLWSDTDPD
+760 QWVWSDADPD
-770 SQMDI
+770 SEMDV
-775 IVNLDGV
+775 IVNLNGV
-782 LQSGTMNCDSSIITS
+782 LQSGMIDCDSSGVCSQI
-797 WCTQL
+797 
-802 FTGEQIE
+802 FTAEQVEGE
-809 GSILQFD
+809 ILQFD
-816 IIARDPAF
+816 IIAKDSAF
-824 ADVSLRLQYTVP
+824 ADVSMRVQYTVP
-836 VEPETPSADS
+836 IESETPSSDS
-846 DDPSSGGSTL
+846 DGSSSGSSTL
-856 IAAVI
+856 LAAVI

-866 ALVGWMLFQ
+866 ALVGWMLLQ
-875 VRKPPQQPEPDD
+875 VRKPPQQPEPED

>member
-1 MSEEPANPMS
+1 MSEGLANHMS
-11 ARSLVMC
+11 ARSLVLC

-36 SNFQSPHTGPD
+36 SNFQPPHSGPD
-47 FPVGWIDFSVN
+47 FPVGYIDFSVN
-58 QQGAPG
+58 QQGPPG

-73 MVSGEDS
+73 MVAGEDS

-95 DENETPDN
+95 DENESPDN

-111 AQVGTMVYIPS
+111 AQAGTMVYIPS
-122 WPTNLESIEDFV
+122 WPTNLESMEDFV
-134 SELEEIQEWIHNANQ
+134 SQLEEIQEWIHNANQ

-172 VGAVLATNGYINW
+172 VGADLATNGYINW
-185 LTLATNQTVQ
+185 LSTATNQTAQ

-267 DSSSFFE
+267 DSSSFLEDF
-274 NLNDGDASLTQE
+274 NDGDASLTQE
-286 EQMDHAME
+286 EQLDHAME

-319 EVDTVVDSNGY
+319 DVDTVTDSNGY
-330 VDEDFDEAQLIPLTT
+330 VDEDFDEAQLIPLST
-345 PISLNGTLLG
+345 PISLNGTLFS
-355 PMDEAVFLA
+355 PTDDAVFVA

-374 DDIPSNWTVSTKCV
+374 DEIPSNWTVTAECM

-393 VFSGVIIND
+393 VVSGVINND

-409 MSGVSPGAHQIKLK
+409 MGGVSPGAHQIKLK
-423 VFVEGGSGYITFDFN
+423 VFVEGGSGFIAFDFN

-449 HPELLVPQRGYVHL
+449 YPELLVPQRGYAHL
-463 DSSEIAT
+463 DSSEIAI

-476 IEIINATLLE
+476 IEIINATLLD

-503 LSHPLDEE
+503 LTHSLDEE
-511 WEGTTKV
+511 WEGATRI
-518 ALELKAGG
+518 ALELKAVG
-526 AILDLL
+526 AVLDIL
-532 NVTLNGSILPI
+532 NVTLNASILPI
-543 NDPLIQLSTVVQQ
+543 NDPLIQISTVGQQ
-556 VVDEDGPAVWFDAS
+556 VVDEDSSAVWFDAS
-570 QYITDPEGAPLTMEI
+570 QYISDPEGAPLSMEI
-585 NGLTQGEGELLS
+585 NGLLQGEGELLA

-611 LSNANGAEVFT
+611 LPNANGAEVFT
-622 LTASDGFNTPL
+622 LSASDGFNTPL
-633 SLDVPF
+633 SIDVPF
-639 RVNAMNDAFDVTESS
+639 RVNAMNDAFDVTESA
-654 WNIALGE
+654 WDIALE
-661 EETLLVS
+661 EEGTLLLS
-668 LLDFAVDADGDA
+668 LLDFAVDTDGDA

-685 ESDGSTKSQMAI
+685 ESEGSTKSQMAI

-707 IDANG
+707 IDVNG

-718 LNVTDGEVVFEKRI
+718 LNVTDGDDVFEKRI
-732 NLTISAEP
+732 TLTISPVP
-740 DRPVLS
+740 DRPILS
-746 NGSITKTSENTLLL
+746 DGSITKTSDDTLLL
-760 QWLWSDTDPD
+760 QWVWSDADPD
-770 SQMDI
+770 SEMDV
-775 IVNLDGV
+775 IVNLNGV
-782 LQSGTMNCDSSIITS
+782 LQSGIIDCDSSGVCSQIYTA
-797 WCTQL
+797 
-802 FTGEQIE
+802 EQVE
-809 GSILQFD
+809 GDILQFD
-816 IIARDPAF
+816 IIAKDSAF
-824 ADVSLRLQYTVP
+824 ADVSMRVQYTVP
-836 VEPETPSADS
+836 IESETPSSDS
-846 DDPSSGGSTL
+846 DGSSSGSSTL
-856 IAAVI
+856 LAAVI

-866 ALVGWMLFQ
+866 ALVGWMLLQ
-875 VRKPPQQPEPDD
+875 VRKPPQQPEPED

>member
-1 MSEEPANPMS
+1 MSEGLANHMS
-11 ARSLVMC
+11 ARSLVLC

-36 SNFQSPHTGPD
+36 SNFQPPHSGPD
-47 FPVGWIDFSVN
+47 FPVGYIDFSVN
-58 QQGAPG
+58 QQGPPG

-73 MVSGEDS
+73 MVAGEDS

-95 DENETPDN
+95 DENESPDN

-111 AQVGTMVYIPS
+111 AQAGTMVYIPS
-122 WPTNLESIEDFV
+122 WPTNLESMEDFV

-185 LTLATNQTVQ
+185 LSTATNQTAQ

-267 DSSSFFE
+267 DSSSFLEDF
-274 NLNDGDASLTQE
+274 NDGDASLTQE
-286 EQMDHAME
+286 EQLDHAME
-294 HVLPYLDLTLRGDHS
+294 HILPYLDLTLRGDHS

-319 EVDTVVDSNGY
+319 DVDTVTDSNGY
-330 VDEDFDEAQLIPLTT
+330 VDEDFDEAQLIPLST
-345 PISLNGTLLG
+345 PISLNGTLFS
-355 PMDEAVFLA
+355 PTDDAVFVA

-374 DDIPSNWTVSTKCV
+374 DDIPSNWTVTAECM

-393 VFSGVIIND
+393 VVSGVINND

-409 MSGVSPGAHQIKLK
+409 MGGVSPGAHQIKLK
-423 VFVEGGSGYITFDFN
+423 VFVEGGSGFIAFDFN

-449 HPELLVPQRGYVHL
+449 YPELLVPQRGYAHL
-463 DSSEIAT
+463 DSSEIAI

-476 IEIINATLLE
+476 IEIINATLLD

-503 LSHPLDEE
+503 LTHSLDEE
-511 WEGTTKV
+511 WEGATRI

-526 AILDLL
+526 AVLDIL
-532 NVTLNGSILPI
+532 NVTLNASILPI
-543 NDPLIQLSTVVQQ
+543 NDPLIQISTVGQQ
-556 VVDEDGPAVWFDAS
+556 VVDEDSPAVWFDAS
-570 QYITDPEGAPLTMEI
+570 QYISDPEGAPLSMEI
-585 NGLTQGEGELLS
+585 NGLLQGEGELLA

-611 LSNANGAEVFT
+611 LPNANGAEVFT
-622 LTASDGFNTPL
+622 LSASDGFNTPL
-633 SLDVPF
+633 SIDVPF
-639 RVNAMNDAFDVTESS
+639 RVNAMNDAFDVTESA
-654 WNIALGE
+654 WDIALE
-661 EETLLVS
+661 EEGTLLLS
-668 LLDFAVDADGDA
+668 LLDFAVDTDGDA

-685 ESDGSTKSQMAI
+685 ESEGSTKSQMAI

-707 IDANG
+707 IDVNG

-718 LNVTDGEVVFEKRI
+718 LNVTDGDDVFEKRI
-732 NLTISAEP
+732 TLTISPEP
-740 DRPVLS
+740 DRPILS
-746 NGSITKTSENTLLL
+746 NGSITKTSDDMLLL
-760 QWLWSDTDPD
+760 QWVWSDADPD
-770 SQMDI
+770 SEMDV
-775 IVNLDGV
+775 IVNLNGV
-782 LQSGTMNCDSSIITS
+782 LQSGMIDCDSSGVCSQI
-797 WCTQL
+797 
-802 FTGEQIE
+802 FTAEQVE
-809 GSILQFD
+809 GDILQFD
-816 IIARDPAF
+816 IIAKDSAF
-824 ADVSLRLQYTVP
+824 ADVSMRVQYTVP
-836 VEPETPSADS
+836 IESETPSSDS
-846 DDPSSGGSTL
+846 DGSSGGSSTL
-856 IAAVI
+856 LAAVI

-866 ALVGWMLFQ
+866 ALVGWMLLQ
-875 VRKPPQQPEPDD
+875 VRKPPQQPEPED

>member
-1 MSEEPANPMS
+1 MSEGLANHMS
-11 ARSLVMC
+11 ARSLVLC

-36 SNFQSPHTGPD
+36 SNFQPPHSGPD
-47 FPVGWIDFSVN
+47 FPVGYIDFSVN
-58 QQGAPG
+58 QQGPPG

-73 MVSGEDS
+73 MVAGEDS

-95 DENETPDN
+95 DENESPGN

-111 AQVGTMVYIPS
+111 AQAGTMVYIPS
-122 WPTNLESIEDFV
+122 WPTNLESMEDFV
-134 SELEEIQEWIHNANQ
+134 SQLEEIQEWIHNANQ

-172 VGAVLATNGYINW
+172 VGADLATNGYINW
-185 LTLATNQTVQ
+185 LSTATNQTAQ

-267 DSSSFFE
+267 DSSSFLEDF
-274 NLNDGDASLTQE
+274 NDGDASLTQE
-286 EQMDHAME
+286 EQLDHAME

-319 EVDTVVDSNGY
+319 DVDTVTDSNGY
-330 VDEDFDEAQLIPLTT
+330 VDEDFDEAQLIPLST
-345 PISLNGTLLG
+345 PISLNGTLFS
-355 PMDEAVFLA
+355 PTDDAVFVA

-374 DDIPSNWTVSTKCV
+374 DDIPSNWTVTAECM

-393 VFSGVIIND
+393 VVSGVINND

-409 MSGVSPGAHQIKLK
+409 MGGVSPGAHQIKLM
-423 VFVEGGSGYITFDFN
+423 VFVEGGSGFITFDFN

-449 HPELLVPQRGYVHL
+449 HPELLVPQRGYAHL
-463 DSSEIAT
+463 DSSEIAI

-476 IEIINATLLE
+476 IEIINATLLD

-503 LSHPLDEE
+503 LTHSLDEE
-511 WEGTTKV
+511 WEGTTRI

-526 AILDLL
+526 AILDIL
-532 NVTLNGSILPI
+532 NVTLNASILPI
-543 NDPLIQLSTVVQQ
+543 NDPLIQISTVGQQ
-556 VVDEDGPAVWFDAS
+556 VVDEDSPAVWFDAS
-570 QYITDPEGAPLTMEI
+570 QYISDPEGAPLSMEI
-585 NGLTQGEGELLS
+585 NGLLQGEGELLA

-611 LSNANGAEVFT
+611 LPNANGAEVFT
-622 LTASDGFNTPL
+622 LSASDGFNTPL
-633 SLDVPF
+633 SIDVPF
-639 RVNAMNDAFDVTESS
+639 RVNAMNDAFDVTESA
-654 WNIALGE
+654 WDIALE
-661 EETLLVS
+661 EEGTLLLS
-668 LLDFAVDADGDA
+668 LLDFAVDTDGDA

-685 ESDGSTKSQMAI
+685 ESEGSTKSQMAI

-707 IDANG
+707 IDVNG

-718 LNVTDGEVVFEKRI
+718 LNVTDGDDVFEKRI
-732 NLTISAEP
+732 TLTISPEP
-740 DRPVLS
+740 DRPILS
-746 NGSITKTSENTLLL
+746 NGSITKTSDDMLLL
-760 QWLWSDTDPD
+760 QWVWSDADPD
-770 SQMDI
+770 SEMDV
-775 IVNLDGV
+775 IVNLNGV
-782 LQSGTMNCDSSIITS
+782 LQSGMIDCDSSGVCSQI
-797 WCTQL
+797 
-802 FTGEQIE
+802 FTAEQVE
-809 GSILQFD
+809 GDILQFD
-816 IIARDPAF
+816 IIAKDSAF
-824 ADVSLRLQYTVP
+824 ADVSMRVQYTVP
-836 VEPETPSADS
+836 IESETPSSDS
-846 DDPSSGGSTL
+846 DGSSGGSSTL
-856 IAAVI
+856 LAAVI

-866 ALVGWMLFQ
+866 ALVGWMLLQ
-875 VRKPPQQPEPDD
+875 VRKPPQQPELED

>member
-1 MSEEPANPMS
+1 MSEGLANHMS
-11 ARSLVMC
+11 ARSLVLC

-36 SNFQSPHTGPD
+36 SNFQPPHSGPD
-47 FPVGWIDFSVN
+47 FPVGYIDFSVN
-58 QQGAPG
+58 QQGPPG

-73 MVSGEDS
+73 MVAGEDS

-95 DENETPDN
+95 DENESPDN

-111 AQVGTMVYIPS
+111 AQAGTMVYIPS
-122 WPTNLESIEDFV
+122 WPTNLESLEDFV

-185 LTLATNQTVQ
+185 LSTATNQTAQ

-267 DSSSFFE
+267 DSSSFLEDF
-274 NLNDGDASLTQE
+274 NDGDASLTQE
-286 EQMDHAME
+286 EQLDHAME

-319 EVDTVVDSNGY
+319 DVDTVTDSNGY
-330 VDEDFDEAQLIPLTT
+330 VDEDFDEAQLIPLST
-345 PISLNGTLLG
+345 PISLNGTLFS
-355 PMDEAVFLA
+355 PTDDAVFVA

-374 DDIPSNWTVSTKCV
+374 DYIPSNWTVTAECM

-393 VFSGVIIND
+393 VVSGVINND

-409 MSGVSPGAHQIKLK
+409 MGGVSPGAHQIKLK
-423 VFVEGGSGYITFDFN
+423 VFVEGGSGFITFDFN

-449 HPELLVPQRGYVHL
+449 HPELLVPQRGYAHL
-463 DSSEIAT
+463 DSSEIAI

-476 IEIINATLLE
+476 IEIINATLLD

-503 LSHPLDEE
+503 LTHSLDEE
-511 WEGTTKV
+511 WEGTTRI

-526 AILDLL
+526 AILDIL
-532 NVTLNGSILPI
+532 NVTLNASILPI
-543 NDPLIQLSTVVQQ
+543 NDPLIQISTVGQQ
-556 VVDEDGPAVWFDAS
+556 VVDEDSPAVWFDAS
-570 QYITDPEGAPLTMEI
+570 QYISDPEGAPLSMEI
-585 NGLTQGEGELLS
+585 NGLLQGEGELLA

-611 LSNANGAEVFT
+611 LPNANGAEVFT
-622 LTASDGFNTPL
+622 LSASDGFNTPL
-633 SLDVPF
+633 SIDVPF
-639 RVNAMNDAFDVTESS
+639 RVNAMNDAFDVTESA
-654 WNIALGE
+654 WDIALE
-661 EETLLVS
+661 EEGTLLLS
-668 LLDFAVDADGDA
+668 LLDFAVDTDGDA

-685 ESDGSTKSQMAI
+685 ESEGSTKSQMAI

-707 IDANG
+707 IDVNG

-718 LNVTDGEVVFEKRI
+718 LNVTDGDDVFEKRI
-732 NLTISAEP
+732 TLTISPEP
-740 DRPVLS
+740 DRPILS
-746 NGSITKTSENTLLL
+746 NGSITKTSDDTLLL
-760 QWLWSDTDPD
+760 QWVWSDADPD
-770 SQMDI
+770 SEMDV
-775 IVNLDGV
+775 IVNLNGV
-782 LQSGTMNCDSSIITS
+782 LQSGIIDCDSSGVCSQI
-797 WCTQL
+797 
-802 FTGEQIE
+802 FTAEQVE
-809 GSILQFD
+809 GDILQFD
-816 IIARDPAF
+816 IIAKDSAF
-824 ADVSLRLQYTVP
+824 ADVSMRVQYTVP
-836 VEPETPSADS
+836 IESETPSSDS
-846 DDPSSGGSTL
+846 DGSSSGSSTL
-856 IAAVI
+856 LAAVI

-866 ALVGWMLFQ
+866 ALVGWMLLQ
-875 VRKPPQQPEPDD
+875 VRKPPQQPEPED

>member
-1 MSEEPANPMS
+1 MSEGLANHMS
-11 ARSLVMC
+11 ARSLVLC

-36 SNFQSPHTGPD
+36 SNFQPPHSGPD
-47 FPVGWIDFSVN
+47 FPVGYIDFSVN
-58 QQGAPG
+58 QQGPPG

-73 MVSGEDS
+73 MVAGEDS

-95 DENETPDN
+95 DENESPDN

-111 AQVGTMVYIPS
+111 AQAGTMVYIPS
-122 WPTNLESIEDFV
+122 WPTNLESLEDFV

-185 LTLATNQTVQ
+185 LSTATNQTAQ

-267 DSSSFFE
+267 DSSSFLEDF
-274 NLNDGDASLTQE
+274 NDGDASLTQE
-286 EQMDHAME
+286 EQLDHAME

-319 EVDTVVDSNGY
+319 DVDTVTDSNGY
-330 VDEDFDEAQLIPLTT
+330 VDEDFDEAQLIPLST
-345 PISLNGTLLG
+345 PISLNGTLFS
-355 PMDEAVFLA
+355 PTDDAVFVA

-374 DDIPSNWTVSTKCV
+374 DDIPSNWTVTAECM

-393 VFSGVIIND
+393 VVSGVINND

-409 MSGVSPGAHQIKLK
+409 MGGVSPGAHQIKLK
-423 VFVEGGSGYITFDFN
+423 VFVEGGSGFITFDFN

-449 HPELLVPQRGYVHL
+449 HPELLVPQRGYAHL
-463 DSSEIAT
+463 DSSEIAI

-476 IEIINATLLE
+476 IEIINATLLD

-503 LSHPLDEE
+503 LTHSLDEE
-511 WEGTTKV
+511 WEGTTRI

-526 AILDLL
+526 AILDIL
-532 NVTLNGSILPI
+532 NVTLNASILPI
-543 NDPLIQLSTVVQQ
+543 NDPLIQISTVGQQ
-556 VVDEDGPAVWFDAS
+556 VVDEDSPAVWFDAS
-570 QYITDPEGAPLTMEI
+570 QYISDPEGAPLSMEI
-585 NGLTQGEGELLS
+585 NGLLQGEGELLA

-611 LSNANGAEVFT
+611 LPNANGAEVFT
-622 LTASDGFNTPL
+622 LSASDGFNTPL
-633 SLDVPF
+633 SIDVPF
-639 RVNAMNDAFDVTESS
+639 RVNAMNDAFDVTESA
-654 WNIALGE
+654 WDIALE
-661 EETLLVS
+661 EEGTLLLS
-668 LLDFAVDADGDA
+668 LLDFAVDTDGDA

-685 ESDGSTKSQMAI
+685 ESEGSTKSQMAI

-707 IDANG
+707 IDVNG

-718 LNVTDGEVVFEKRI
+718 LNVTDGDDVFEKRI
-732 NLTISAEP
+732 TLTISPEP
-740 DRPVLS
+740 DRPILS
-746 NGSITKTSENTLLL
+746 NGSITKTSDDTLLL
-760 QWLWSDTDPD
+760 QWVWSDADPD
-770 SQMDI
+770 SEMDV
-775 IVNLDGV
+775 IVNLNGV
-782 LQSGTMNCDSSIITS
+782 LQSGIIDCDSSGVCSQI
-797 WCTQL
+797 
-802 FTGEQIE
+802 FTAEQVEGE
-809 GSILQFD
+809 ILQFD
-816 IIARDPAF
+816 IIAKDSAF
-824 ADVSLRLQYTVP
+824 ADVSMRVQYTVP
-836 VEPETPSADS
+836 IESETPSSDS
-846 DDPSSGGSTL
+846 DGSSSGSSTL
-856 IAAVI
+856 LAAVI

-866 ALVGWMLFQ
+866 ALVGWMLLQ
-875 VRKPPQQPEPDD
+875 VRKPPQQPELED

>member
-1 MSEEPANPMS
+1 MSEGLANHMS
-11 ARSLVMC
+11 ARSLVLC

-36 SNFQSPHTGPD
+36 SNFQPPHSGPD
-47 FPVGWIDFSVN
+47 FPVGYIDFSVN
-58 QQGAPG
+58 QQGPPG

-73 MVSGEDS
+73 MVAGEDS

-95 DENETPDN
+95 DENESPDN

-111 AQVGTMVYIPS
+111 AQAGTMVYIPS
-122 WPTNLESIEDFV
+122 WPTNLESMEDFV

-185 LTLATNQTVQ
+185 LSTATNQTAQ

-267 DSSSFFE
+267 DSSSFLEDF
-274 NLNDGDASLTQE
+274 NDGDASLTQE
-286 EQMDHAME
+286 EQLDHAME

-319 EVDTVVDSNGY
+319 DVDTVTDSNGY
-330 VDEDFDEAQLIPLTT
+330 VDEDFDEAQLIPLST
-345 PISLNGTLLG
+345 PISLNGTLFS
-355 PMDEAVFLA
+355 PTDDAVFVA

-374 DDIPSNWTVSTKCV
+374 DDIPSNWTVTAECM

-393 VFSGVIIND
+393 VVSGVINND

-409 MSGVSPGAHQIKLK
+409 MGGVSPGAHQIKLK
-423 VFVEGGSGYITFDFN
+423 VFVEGGSGFIAFDFN

-449 HPELLVPQRGYVHL
+449 YPELLVPQRGYAHL
-463 DSSEIAT
+463 DSSEIAI

-476 IEIINATLLE
+476 IEIINATLLD

-503 LSHPLDEE
+503 LTHSLDEE
-511 WEGTTKV
+511 WEGATRI

-526 AILDLL
+526 AVLDIL
-532 NVTLNGSILPI
+532 NVTLNASILPI
-543 NDPLIQLSTVVQQ
+543 NDPLIQISTVGQQ
-556 VVDEDGPAVWFDAS
+556 VVDEDSPAVWFDAS
-570 QYITDPEGAPLTMEI
+570 QYISDPEGAPLSMEI
-585 NGLTQGEGELLS
+585 NGLLQGEGELLA

-611 LSNANGAEVFT
+611 LPNANGAEVFT
-622 LTASDGFNTPL
+622 LSASDGFNTPL
-633 SLDVPF
+633 SIDVPF
-639 RVNAMNDAFDVTESS
+639 RVNAMNDAFDVTESA
-654 WNIALGE
+654 WDIALE
-661 EETLLVS
+661 EEGTLLLS
-668 LLDFAVDADGDA
+668 LLDFAVDTDGDA

-685 ESDGSTKSQMAI
+685 ESEGSTKSQMAI

-707 IDANG
+707 IDVNG

-718 LNVTDGEVVFEKRI
+718 LNVTDGDDVFEKRI
-732 NLTISAEP
+732 TLTISPEP
-740 DRPVLS
+740 DRPILS
-746 NGSITKTSENTLLL
+746 NGSITKTSDDMLLL
-760 QWLWSDTDPD
+760 QWVWSDADPD
-770 SQMDI
+770 SEMDV
-775 IVNLDGV
+775 IVNLNGV
-782 LQSGTMNCDSSIITS
+782 LQSGMIDCDSSGVCSQI
-797 WCTQL
+797 
-802 FTGEQIE
+802 FTAEQVE
-809 GSILQFD
+809 GDILQFD
-816 IIARDPAF
+816 IIAKDSAF
-824 ADVSLRLQYTVP
+824 ADVSMRVQYTVP
-836 VEPETPSADS
+836 IESETPSSDS
-846 DDPSSGGSTL
+846 DGSSGGSSTL
-856 IAAVI
+856 LAAVI

-866 ALVGWMLFQ
+866 ALVGWMLLQ
-875 VRKPPQQPEPDD
+875 VRKPPQQPEPED

>member
-1 MSEEPANPMS
+1 MSEGLANHMS
-11 ARSLVMC
+11 ARSLVLC

-36 SNFQSPHTGPD
+36 SNFQPPHSGPD
-47 FPVGWIDFSVN
+47 FPVGYIDFSVN
-58 QQGAPG
+58 QQGPPG

-73 MVSGEDS
+73 MVAGEDS

-95 DENETPDN
+95 DENESPDN

-111 AQVGTMVYIPS
+111 AQAGTMVYIPS
-122 WPTNLESIEDFV
+122 WPTNLESLEDFV

-185 LTLATNQTVQ
+185 LSTATNQTAQ

-267 DSSSFFE
+267 DSSSFLEDF
-274 NLNDGDASLTQE
+274 NDGDASLTQE
-286 EQMDHAME
+286 EQLDHAME

-319 EVDTVVDSNGY
+319 DVDTVTDSNGY
-330 VDEDFDEAQLIPLTT
+330 VDEDFDEAQLIPLST
-345 PISLNGTLLG
+345 PISLNGTLFS
-355 PMDEAVFLA
+355 PTDDAVFVA

-374 DDIPSNWTVSTKCV
+374 DDIPSNWTVTAECM

-393 VFSGVIIND
+393 VVSGVINND

-409 MSGVSPGAHQIKLK
+409 MGGVSPGAHQIKLK
-423 VFVEGGSGYITFDFN
+423 VFVEGGSGFITFDFN

-449 HPELLVPQRGYVHL
+449 HPELLVPQRGYAHL
-463 DSSEIAT
+463 DSSEIAI

-476 IEIINATLLE
+476 IEIINATLLD

-503 LSHPLDEE
+503 LTHSLDEE
-511 WEGTTKV
+511 WEGTTRI

-526 AILDLL
+526 AILDIL
-532 NVTLNGSILPI
+532 NVTLNASILPI
-543 NDPLIQLSTVVQQ
+543 NDPLIQISTVGQQ
-556 VVDEDGPAVWFDAS
+556 VVDEDSPAVWFDAS
-570 QYITDPEGAPLTMEI
+570 QYISDPEGAPLSMEI
-585 NGLTQGEGELLS
+585 NGLLQGEGELLA

-611 LSNANGAEVFT
+611 LPNANGAEVFT
-622 LTASDGFNTPL
+622 LSASDGFNTPL
-633 SLDVPF
+633 SIDVPF
-639 RVNAMNDAFDVTESS
+639 RVNAMNDAFDVTESA
-654 WNIALGE
+654 WDIALE
-661 EETLLVS
+661 EEGTLLLS
-668 LLDFAVDADGDA
+668 LLDFAVDTDGDA

-685 ESDGSTKSQMAI
+685 ESEGSTKSQMAI

-707 IDANG
+707 IDVNG

-718 LNVTDGEVVFEKRI
+718 LNVTDGDDVFEKRI
-732 NLTISAEP
+732 TLTISPEP
-740 DRPVLS
+740 DRPILS
-746 NGSITKTSENTLLL
+746 NGSITKTSDDTLLL
-760 QWLWSDTDPD
+760 QWVWSDADPD
-770 SQMDI
+770 SEMDV
-775 IVNLDGV
+775 IVNLNGV
-782 LQSGTMNCDSSIITS
+782 LQSGIIDCDSSGVCSQI
-797 WCTQL
+797 
-802 FTGEQIE
+802 FTAEQVEGE
-809 GSILQFD
+809 ILQFD
-816 IIARDPAF
+816 IIAKDSAF
-824 ADVSLRLQYTVP
+824 ADVSMRVQYTVP
-836 VEPETPSADS
+836 IESETPSSDS
-846 DDPSSGGSTL
+846 DGSSSGSSTL
-856 IAAVI
+856 LAAVI

-866 ALVGWMLFQ
+866 ALVGWMLLQ
-875 VRKPPQQPEPDD
+875 VRKPPQQPEPED

>member
-1 MSEEPANPMS
+1 MSEETANPMS

-26 SGVQAFPEED
+26 SGVEAFPEED
-36 SNFQSPHTGPD
+36 SNFQPPHSGPD
-47 FPVGWIDFSVN
+47 FPVGWIDFSTN
-58 QQGAPG
+58 QQGPPG
-64 QDHRLVYPA
+64 QDDRLVYPA
-73 MVSGEDS
+73 MNSGEDS

-95 DENETPDN
+95 DENETPEN

-111 AQVGTMVYIPS
+111 AQTGTMVYIPT
-122 WPTNLESIEDFV
+122 WQTNPESLNDIV
-134 SELEEIQEWIHNANQ
+134 SELEEIQAWIHTANQ
-149 SNEAV
+149 SNNAV

-160 VDESH
+160 VDEPH

-172 VGAVLATNGYINW
+172 VGAVYATNGYINW
-185 LTLATNQTVQ
+185 LSLATNQTAQ

-267 DSSSFFE
+267 DSSSFIEDF
-274 NLNDGDASLTQE
+274 NDGDASLTQE
-286 EQMDHAME
+286 EQLDHAME

-319 EVDTVVDSNGY
+319 DVDTVTDSNGY
-330 VDEDFDEAQLIPLTT
+330 VDEDFDEAQLIPLST
-345 PISLNGTLLG
+345 PISLNGTLFG
-355 PMDEAVFLA
+355 PTDDAVFVA

-374 DDIPSNWTVSTKCV
+374 DDIPSNWTVTTECM

-393 VFSGVIIND
+393 VFSGIINND

-409 MSGVSPGAHQIKLK
+409 MGGVSPGAHQIKLK
-423 VFVEGGSGYITFDFN
+423 VFVEGGSGFITFDFN

-463 DSSEIAT
+463 DSSEIAI
-470 DPDGQA
+470 DPDGQP
-476 IEIINATLLE
+476 IEIINATLLD

-503 LSHPLDEE
+503 LTHSLDEE
-511 WEGTTKV
+511 WEGTTKI

-526 AILDLL
+526 AILDIL

-543 NDPLIQLSTVVQQ
+543 NDPLIQISTVGQQ
-556 VVDEDGPAVWFDAS
+556 VVDEDSPAVWFNAS
-570 QYITDPEGAPLTMEI
+570 QYISDPEGAPLSMEI
-585 NGLTQGEGELLS
+585 NGLSQGEGELLA

-611 LSNANGAEVFT
+611 IPNANGAEVFT

-633 SLDVPF
+633 SIDVPF
-639 RVNAMNDAFDVTESS
+639 RVNAMNDAFDVTESA
-654 WNIALGE
+654 WEITLE
-661 EETLLVS
+661 EEGTLLLS

-685 ESDGSTKSQMAI
+685 ESEDSTKSQMAI
-697 SGQELLISAL
+697 SGQELLVSAL
-707 IDANG
+707 IDMNG

-718 LNVTDGEVVFEKRI
+718 LNVTDGDVVFEKRI
-732 NLTISAEP
+732 TLTITPEP
-740 DRPVLS
+740 DRPILS
-746 NGSITKTSENTLLL
+746 NGSITKTSDDTLML
-760 QWLWSDTDPD
+760 QWRWSDTDPD
-770 SQMDI
+770 SQMDV
-775 IVNLDGV
+775 IVNLNGV
-782 LQSGTMNCDSSIITS
+782 LQSGMMDCDSSGLCSQT
-797 WCTQL
+797 
-802 FTGEQIE
+802 FTTEQVE
-809 GSILQFD
+809 GAVLQFD
-816 IIARDPAF
+816 IIARDSAF
-824 ADVSLRLQYTVP
+824 ADVSMRVQYTVP
-836 VEPETPSADS
+836 VEPETPSSDS
-846 DDPSSGGSTL
+846 DDTSSGSSTL
-856 IAAVI
+856 IAAI
-861 IVPLV
+861 FIVPLL
-866 ALVGWMLFQ
+866 ALVGWMLLQ
-875 VRKPPQQPEPDD
+875 VRKPPQQPEPED

>member
-1 MSEEPANPMS
+1 MS
-11 ARSLVMC
+11 ARSLVLC

-36 SNFQSPHTGPD
+36 SNFQPPHSGPD
-47 FPVGWIDFSVN
+47 FPVGYIDFSVN
-58 QQGAPG
+58 QQGPPG

-73 MVSGEDS
+73 MVAGEDS

-95 DENETPDN
+95 DENESPGN

-111 AQVGTMVYIPS
+111 AQAGTMVYIPS
-122 WPTNLESIEDFV
+122 WPTNLESMEDFV
-134 SELEEIQEWIHNANQ
+134 SQLEEIQEWIHNANQ

-185 LTLATNQTVQ
+185 LSTATNQTAQ

-267 DSSSFFE
+267 DSSSFLEDF
-274 NLNDGDASLTQE
+274 NDGDASLTQE
-286 EQMDHAME
+286 EQLDHAME

-319 EVDTVVDSNGY
+319 DVNTVTDSNGY
-330 VDEDFDEAQLIPLTT
+330 VDEDFDEAQLIPLST
-345 PISLNGTLLG
+345 PISLNGTLFS
-355 PMDEAVFLA
+355 PTDDAVFVA

-374 DDIPSNWTVSTKCV
+374 DDIPSNWTVTAECM

-393 VFSGVIIND
+393 VVSGVINND

-409 MSGVSPGAHQIKLK
+409 MGGVSPGAHQIKLM
-423 VFVEGGSGYITFDFN
+423 VFVEGGSGFITFDFN

-449 HPELLVPQRGYVHL
+449 HPELLVPQRGYAHL
-463 DSSEIAT
+463 DSSEIAI

-476 IEIINATLLE
+476 IEIINATLLD

-503 LSHPLDEE
+503 LTHSLDEE
-511 WEGTTKV
+511 WEGTTRI

-526 AILDLL
+526 AILDIL
-532 NVTLNGSILPI
+532 NVTLNASILPI
-543 NDPLIQLSTVVQQ
+543 NDPLIQISTVGQQ
-556 VVDEDGPAVWFDAS
+556 VVDEDSPAVWFDAS
-570 QYITDPEGAPLTMEI
+570 QYISDPEGAPLSMEI
-585 NGLTQGEGELLS
+585 NGLLQGEGELLA

-611 LSNANGAEVFT
+611 LPNANGAEVFT
-622 LTASDGFNTPL
+622 LSASDGFNTPL
-633 SLDVPF
+633 SIDVPF
-639 RVNAMNDAFDVTESS
+639 RVNAMNDAFDVTESA
-654 WNIALGE
+654 WDIALE
-661 EETLLVS
+661 EEGTLLLS
-668 LLDFAVDADGDA
+668 LLDFAVDTDGDA

-685 ESDGSTKSQMAI
+685 ESEGSTKSQMAI

-707 IDANG
+707 IDVNG

-718 LNVTDGEVVFEKRI
+718 LNVTDGDDVFEKRI
-732 NLTISAEP
+732 TLTISPEP
-740 DRPVLS
+740 DRPILS
-746 NGSITKTSENTLLL
+746 NGSITKTSDDTLLL
-760 QWLWSDTDPD
+760 QWVWSDAD
-770 SQMDI
+770 SDSEMDV
-775 IVNLDGV
+775 IVNLNGV
-782 LQSGTMNCDSSIITS
+782 LQSGMIDCDSSGVCSQI
-797 WCTQL
+797 
-802 FTGEQIE
+802 FTAEQVEGE
-809 GSILQFD
+809 ILQFD
-816 IIARDPAF
+816 IIAKDSAF
-824 ADVSLRLQYTVP
+824 ADVSMRVQYTVP
-836 VEPETPSADS
+836 IESETPSSDS
-846 DDPSSGGSTL
+846 DGSSSGSSTL
-856 IAAVI
+856 LAAVI

-866 ALVGWMLFQ
+866 ALVGWMLLQ
-875 VRKPPQQPEPDD
+875 VRKPPQQPELED

>member
-1 MSEEPANPMS
+1 MSEGLANHMS
-11 ARSLVMC
+11 ARSLVLC

-36 SNFQSPHTGPD
+36 SNFQPPHSGPD
-47 FPVGWIDFSVN
+47 FPVGYIDFSVN
-58 QQGAPG
+58 QQGPPG

-73 MVSGEDS
+73 MVAGEDS

-95 DENETPDN
+95 DENESPDN

-111 AQVGTMVYIPS
+111 AQAGTMVYIPS
-122 WPTNLESIEDFV
+122 WPTNLESLEDFV

-185 LTLATNQTVQ
+185 LSTATNQTAQ

-267 DSSSFFE
+267 DSSSFLEDF
-274 NLNDGDASLTQE
+274 NDGDASLTQE
-286 EQMDHAME
+286 EQLDHAME

-319 EVDTVVDSNGY
+319 DVDTVTDSNGY
-330 VDEDFDEAQLIPLTT
+330 VDEDFDEAQLIPLST
-345 PISLNGTLLG
+345 PISLNGTLFS
-355 PMDEAVFLA
+355 PTDDAVFVA

-374 DDIPSNWTVSTKCV
+374 DDIPSNWTVTAECM

-393 VFSGVIIND
+393 VVSGVINND

-409 MSGVSPGAHQIKLK
+409 MGGVSPGAHQIKLK
-423 VFVEGGSGYITFDFN
+423 VFVEGGSGFITFDFN

-449 HPELLVPQRGYVHL
+449 HPELLVPQRGYAHL
-463 DSSEIAT
+463 DSSEIAI

-476 IEIINATLLE
+476 IEIINATLLD

-503 LSHPLDEE
+503 LTHSLDEE
-511 WEGTTKV
+511 WEGTTRI

-526 AILDLL
+526 AILDIL
-532 NVTLNGSILPI
+532 NVTLNASILPI
-543 NDPLIQLSTVVQQ
+543 NDPLIQISTVGQQ
-556 VVDEDGPAVWFDAS
+556 VVDEDSPAVWFDAS
-570 QYITDPEGAPLTMEI
+570 QYISDPEGAPLSMEI
-585 NGLTQGEGELLS
+585 NGLLQGEGELLA

-611 LSNANGAEVFT
+611 LPNANGAEVFT
-622 LTASDGFNTPL
+622 LSASDGFNTPL
-633 SLDVPF
+633 SIDVPF
-639 RVNAMNDAFDVTESS
+639 RVNAMNDAFDVTESA
-654 WNIALGE
+654 WDIALE
-661 EETLLVS
+661 EEGTLLLS
-668 LLDFAVDADGDA
+668 LLDFAVDTDGDA

-685 ESDGSTKSQMAI
+685 ESEGSTKSQMAI

-707 IDANG
+707 IDVNG

-718 LNVTDGEVVFEKRI
+718 LNVTDGDDVFEKRI
-732 NLTISAEP
+732 TLTISPEP
-740 DRPVLS
+740 DRPILS
-746 NGSITKTSENTLLL
+746 NGSITKTSDDTLLL
-760 QWLWSDTDPD
+760 QWVWSDADPD
-770 SQMDI
+770 SEMDV
-775 IVNLDGV
+775 IVNLNGV
-782 LQSGTMNCDSSIITS
+782 LQSGIIDCDSSGVCSQI
-797 WCTQL
+797 
-802 FTGEQIE
+802 FTAEQVE
-809 GSILQFD
+809 GDILQFD
-816 IIARDPAF
+816 IIAKDSAF
-824 ADVSLRLQYTVP
+824 ADVSMRVQYTVP
-836 VEPETPSADS
+836 IESETPSSDS
-846 DDPSSGGSTL
+846 DGSSSGSSTL
-856 IAAVI
+856 LAAVI

-866 ALVGWMLFQ
+866 ALVGWMLLQ
-875 VRKPPQQPEPDD
+875 VRKPPQQPEPED

>member
-1 MSEEPANPMS
+1 MLEGLANPMS
-11 ARSLVMC
+11 ARSLLLC

-36 SNFQSPHTGPD
+36 SNYQSPHTGPD
-47 FPVGWIDFSVN
+47 FPVGYIDFSVN
-58 QQGAPG
+58 QQGPPG

-80 EVAGNGPFPWMVLIV
+80 EVAGNGPFPWMVLLV
-95 DENETPDN
+95 DENESPEN

-111 AQVGTMVYIPS
+111 AQTGTMVYIPP
-122 WPTNLESIEDFV
+122 WQTNFELSDIVSDLED
-134 SELEEIQEWIHNANQ
+134 IQTWMHNSNQ

-172 VGAVLATNGYINW
+172 VGAVIATNGYINW
-185 LTLATNQTVQ
+185 LSLATNQTAQ
-195 PPRAIVGLALEVDE
+195 PPRAIVGLALEVEE

-274 NLNDGDASLTQE
+274 NLNDGEASLTQE

-319 EVDTVVDSNGY
+319 DVDTVVDSNGY
-330 VDEDFDEAQLIPLTT
+330 VDEDLDEAQLIPITT
-345 PISLNGTLLG
+345 PISLNGTLLS
-355 PMDEAVFLA
+355 PTDEATFVA

-374 DDIPSNWTVSTKCV
+374 DDIPSNWTVTTTCV

-393 VFSGVIIND
+393 EFSGVIIND

-423 VFVEGGSGYITFDFN
+423 VFVEGGSGFITFDFN

-444 GLIDP
+444 GLINP
-449 HPELLVPQRGYVHL
+449 YPELLVPQRGYVHL

-470 DPDGQA
+470 DPDGQP
-476 IEIINATLLE
+476 IEIINATLLD

-493 IIDAD
+493 VIDSD
-498 LLGFT
+498 LLGIT
-503 LSHPLDEE
+503 LVHAVDEE
-511 WEGTTKV
+511 WEGTTTI

-526 AILDLL
+526 EILDAL

-543 NDPLIQLSTVVQQ
+543 NDPLIQLSNVEQQ
-556 VVDEDGPAVWFDAS
+556 VVDEDSSSIWFDVS
-570 QYITDPEGAPLTMEI
+570 QYISDPEDAPLSMEI
-585 NGLTQGEGELLS
+585 NGLTQGDGELLS
-597 WFVEPSNDTIRFTP
+597 WMVEPSNDTIRFTP
-611 LSNANGAEVFT
+611 LLNANGAEVFT

-633 SLDVPF
+633 SIDVPF
-639 RVNAMNDAFDVTESS
+639 RVNPMNDAFDVTESA
-654 WNIALGE
+654 WIIDLIE
-661 EETLLVS
+661 EETLLLD
-668 LLDFAVDADGDA
+668 LLDFAVDPDGDA
-680 LVWEL
+680 LIWTL
-685 ESDGSTKSQMAI
+685 ESEGSTKSQMAI
-697 SGQELLISAL
+697 SGQELLISGL
-707 IDANG
+707 LDANG
-712 IDNGWW
+712 IDDGWW
-718 LNVTDGEVVFEKRI
+718 LNVTDGETVFGKRI
-732 NLTISAEP
+732 TLSISPEP
-740 DRPVLS
+740 DRPSLS

-760 QWLWSDTDPD
+760 EWMWSDTDPD
-770 SQMDI
+770 SAMDV

-782 LQSGTMNCDSSIITS
+782 IQNGTMNCDASLYTS

-802 FTGEQIE
+802 FTGEQVE
-809 GSILQFD
+809 GAILQFD

-824 ADVSLRLQYTVP
+824 ADVSIRIQYTVP
-836 VEPETPSADS
+836 LEPKIPSTDS
-846 DDPSSGGSTL
+846 DDTSSGGSTL

-866 ALVGWMLFQ
+866 ALVGWMLLQ
-875 VRKPPQQPEPDD
+875 VRKPPQKPEPDD

>member
-1 MSEEPANPMS
+1 MSEGLANHMS
-11 ARSLVMC
+11 ARSLVLC

-36 SNFQSPHTGPD
+36 SNFQPPHSGPD
-47 FPVGWIDFSVN
+47 FPVGYIDFSVN
-58 QQGAPG
+58 QQGPPG

-73 MVSGEDS
+73 MVAGEDS

-95 DENETPDN
+95 DENESPGN

-111 AQVGTMVYIPS
+111 AQAGTMVYIPS
-122 WPTNLESIEDFV
+122 WPTNLESMEDFV
-134 SELEEIQEWIHNANQ
+134 SQLEEIQEWIHNANQ

-185 LTLATNQTVQ
+185 LSTATNQTAQ

-267 DSSSFFE
+267 DSSSFLEDF
-274 NLNDGDASLTQE
+274 NDGDASLTQE
-286 EQMDHAME
+286 EQLDHAME

-319 EVDTVVDSNGY
+319 DVDTVTDSNGY
-330 VDEDFDEAQLIPLTT
+330 VDEDFDEAQLIPLST
-345 PISLNGTLLG
+345 PISLNGTLFS
-355 PMDEAVFLA
+355 PTDDAVFVA

-374 DDIPSNWTVSTKCV
+374 DDIPSNWTVTAECM

-393 VFSGVIIND
+393 VVSGVINND

-409 MSGVSPGAHQIKLK
+409 MGGVSPGAHQIKLM
-423 VFVEGGSGYITFDFN
+423 VFVEGGSGFITFDFN

-449 HPELLVPQRGYVHL
+449 HPELLVPQRGYAHL
-463 DSSEIAT
+463 DSSEIAI

-476 IEIINATLLE
+476 IEIINATLLD

-503 LSHPLDEE
+503 LTHSLDEE
-511 WEGTTKV
+511 WEGTTRI

-526 AILDLL
+526 AILDIL
-532 NVTLNGSILPI
+532 NVTLNASILPI
-543 NDPLIQLSTVVQQ
+543 NDPLIQISTVGQQ
-556 VVDEDGPAVWFDAS
+556 VVDEDSPAVWFDAS
-570 QYITDPEGAPLTMEI
+570 QYISDPEGAPLSMEI
-585 NGLTQGEGELLS
+585 NGLLQGEGELLA

-611 LSNANGAEVFT
+611 LPNANGAEVFT
-622 LTASDGFNTPL
+622 LSASDGFNTPL
-633 SLDVPF
+633 SIDVPF
-639 RVNAMNDAFDVTESS
+639 RVNAMNDAFDVTESA
-654 WNIALGE
+654 WDIALE
-661 EETLLVS
+661 EEGTLLLS
-668 LLDFAVDADGDA
+668 LLDFAVDTDGDA

-685 ESDGSTKSQMAI
+685 ESEGSTKSQMAI

-707 IDANG
+707 IDVNG

-718 LNVTDGEVVFEKRI
+718 LNVTDGDDVFEKRI
-732 NLTISAEP
+732 TLTISPEP
-740 DRPVLS
+740 DRPILS
-746 NGSITKTSENTLLL
+746 NGSITKTSDDMLLL
-760 QWLWSDTDPD
+760 QWVWSDADPD
-770 SQMDI
+770 SEMDV
-775 IVNLDGV
+775 IVNLNGV
-782 LQSGTMNCDSSIITS
+782 LQSGMIDCDSSGVCSQI
-797 WCTQL
+797 
-802 FTGEQIE
+802 FTAEQVE
-809 GSILQFD
+809 GDILQFD
-816 IIARDPAF
+816 IIAKDSAF
-824 ADVSLRLQYTVP
+824 ADVSMRVQYTVP
-836 VEPETPSADS
+836 IESETPSSDS
-846 DDPSSGGSTL
+846 DGSSGGSSTL
-856 IAAVI
+856 LAAVI

-866 ALVGWMLFQ
+866 ALVGWMLLQ
-875 VRKPPQQPEPDD
+875 VRKPPQQPELED

>member
-1 MSEEPANPMS
+1 MSEGLANHMS
-11 ARSLVMC
+11 ARSLVLC

-36 SNFQSPHTGPD
+36 SNFQPPHSGPD
-47 FPVGWIDFSVN
+47 FPVGYIDFSVN
-58 QQGAPG
+58 QQGPPG

-73 MVSGEDS
+73 MVAGEDS

-95 DENETPDN
+95 DENESPDN

-111 AQVGTMVYIPS
+111 AQAGTMVYIPS
-122 WPTNLESIEDFV
+122 WPTNLESMEDFV
-134 SELEEIQEWIHNANQ
+134 SQLEEIQEWIHNANQ

-172 VGAVLATNGYINW
+172 VGADLATNGYINW
-185 LTLATNQTVQ
+185 LSTATNQTAQ

-267 DSSSFFE
+267 DSSSFLEDF
-274 NLNDGDASLTQE
+274 NDGDASLTQE
-286 EQMDHAME
+286 EQLDHAME

-319 EVDTVVDSNGY
+319 DVDTVTDSNGY
-330 VDEDFDEAQLIPLTT
+330 VDEDFDEAQLIPLST
-345 PISLNGTLLG
+345 PISLNGTLFS
-355 PMDEAVFLA
+355 PTDDAVFVA

-374 DDIPSNWTVSTKCV
+374 DDIPSNWTVTAECM

-393 VFSGVIIND
+393 VVSGVINND

-409 MSGVSPGAHQIKLK
+409 MGGVSPGAHQIKLM
-423 VFVEGGSGYITFDFN
+423 VFVEGGSGFITFDFN

-449 HPELLVPQRGYVHL
+449 HPELLVPQRGYAHL
-463 DSSEIAT
+463 DSSEIAI

-476 IEIINATLLE
+476 IEIINATLLD

-503 LSHPLDEE
+503 LTHSLDEE
-511 WEGTTKV
+511 WEGATRI

-526 AILDLL
+526 AILDIL
-532 NVTLNGSILPI
+532 NVTLNASILPI
-543 NDPLIQLSTVVQQ
+543 NDPLIQISTVGQQ
-556 VVDEDGPAVWFDAS
+556 VVDEDSPAVWFDAS
-570 QYITDPEGAPLTMEI
+570 QYISDPEGAPLSMEI
-585 NGLTQGEGELLS
+585 NGLLQGEGELLA

-611 LSNANGAEVFT
+611 LPNANGAEVFT
-622 LTASDGFNTPL
+622 LSASDGFNTPL
-633 SLDVPF
+633 SIDVPF
-639 RVNAMNDAFDVTESS
+639 RVNAMNDAFDVTESA
-654 WNIALGE
+654 WDIALE
-661 EETLLVS
+661 EEGTLLLS
-668 LLDFAVDADGDA
+668 LLDFAVDTDGDA

-685 ESDGSTKSQMAI
+685 ESEGSTKSQMAI

-707 IDANG
+707 IDVNG

-718 LNVTDGEVVFEKRI
+718 LNVTDGDDVFEKRI
-732 NLTISAEP
+732 TLTISPEP
-740 DRPVLS
+740 DRPILS
-746 NGSITKTSENTLLL
+746 NGSITKTSDDMLLL
-760 QWLWSDTDPD
+760 QWVWSDADPD
-770 SQMDI
+770 SEMDV
-775 IVNLDGV
+775 IVNLNGV
-782 LQSGTMNCDSSIITS
+782 LQSGMIDCDSSGVCSQI
-797 WCTQL
+797 
-802 FTGEQIE
+802 FTAEQVE
-809 GSILQFD
+809 GDILQFD
-816 IIARDPAF
+816 IIAKDSAF
-824 ADVSLRLQYTVP
+824 ADVSMRVQYTVP
-836 VEPETPSADS
+836 IESETPSSDS
-846 DDPSSGGSTL
+846 DGSSSGSSTL
-856 IAAVI
+856 LAAVI

-866 ALVGWMLFQ
+866 ALVGWMLLQ
-875 VRKPPQQPEPDD
+875 VRKPPQQPELED

>member
-1 MSEEPANPMS
+1 MSEGLANHMS
-11 ARSLVMC
+11 ARSLVLC

-36 SNFQSPHTGPD
+36 SNFQPPHSGPD
-47 FPVGWIDFSVN
+47 FPVGYIDFSVN
-58 QQGAPG
+58 QQGPPG

-73 MVSGEDS
+73 MVAGEDS

-95 DENETPDN
+95 DENESPDN

-111 AQVGTMVYIPS
+111 AQAGTMVYIPS
-122 WPTNLESIEDFV
+122 WPTNLESMEDFV
-134 SELEEIQEWIHNANQ
+134 SQLEEIQEWIHNANQ

-185 LTLATNQTVQ
+185 LSTATNQTAQ

-267 DSSSFFE
+267 DSSSFLEDF
-274 NLNDGDASLTQE
+274 NDGDASLTQE
-286 EQMDHAME
+286 EQLDHAME

-319 EVDTVVDSNGY
+319 DVNTVTDSNGY
-330 VDEDFDEAQLIPLTT
+330 VDEDFDEAQLIPLST
-345 PISLNGTLLG
+345 PISLNGTLFS
-355 PMDEAVFLA
+355 PTDDAVFVA

-374 DDIPSNWTVSTKCV
+374 DDIPSNWTVTAECM

-393 VFSGVIIND
+393 VVSGVINND

-409 MSGVSPGAHQIKLK
+409 MGGVSPGAHQIKLK
-423 VFVEGGSGYITFDFN
+423 VFVEGGSGFITFDFN

-449 HPELLVPQRGYVHL
+449 HPELLVPQRGYAHL
-463 DSSEIAT
+463 DSSEIAI

-476 IEIINATLLE
+476 IEIINATLLD

-503 LSHPLDEE
+503 LTHSLDEE
-511 WEGTTKV
+511 WEGTTRI

-526 AILDLL
+526 AILDIL
-532 NVTLNGSILPI
+532 NVTLNASILPI
-543 NDPLIQLSTVVQQ
+543 NDPLIQISTVGQQ
-556 VVDEDGPAVWFDAS
+556 VVDEDSPAVWFDAS
-570 QYITDPEGAPLTMEI
+570 QYISDPEGAPLSMEI
-585 NGLTQGEGELLS
+585 NGLLQGEGELLA

-611 LSNANGAEVFT
+611 LPNANGAEVFT
-622 LTASDGFNTPL
+622 LSASDGFNTPL
-633 SLDVPF
+633 SIDVPF
-639 RVNAMNDAFDVTESS
+639 RVNAMNDAFDVTESA
-654 WNIALGE
+654 WDIALE
-661 EETLLVS
+661 EEGTLLLS
-668 LLDFAVDADGDA
+668 LLDFAVDTDGDA

-685 ESDGSTKSQMAI
+685 ESEGSTKSQMAI

-707 IDANG
+707 IDVNG

-718 LNVTDGEVVFEKRI
+718 LNVTDGDDVFEKRI
-732 NLTISAEP
+732 TLTISPEP
-740 DRPVLS
+740 DRPILS
-746 NGSITKTSENTLLL
+746 NGSITKTSDDTLLL
-760 QWLWSDTDPD
+760 QWVWSDADPD
-770 SQMDI
+770 SEMDV
-775 IVNLDGV
+775 IVNLNGV
-782 LQSGTMNCDSSIITS
+782 LQSGIIDCDSSGVCSQI
-797 WCTQL
+797 
-802 FTGEQIE
+802 FTAEQVE
-809 GSILQFD
+809 GDILQFD
-816 IIARDPAF
+816 IIAKDSAF
-824 ADVSLRLQYTVP
+824 ADVSMRVQYTVP
-836 VEPETPSADS
+836 IESETPSSDS
-846 DDPSSGGSTL
+846 DGSSSGSSTL
-856 IAAVI
+856 LAAVI

-866 ALVGWMLFQ
+866 ALVGWMLLQ
-875 VRKPPQQPEPDD
+875 VRKPPQQPEPED

>member
-1 MSEEPANPMS
+1 MSEGLANHMS
-11 ARSLVMC
+11 ARSLVLC

-36 SNFQSPHTGPD
+36 SNFQPPHSGPD
-47 FPVGWIDFSVN
+47 FPVGYIDFSVN
-58 QQGAPG
+58 QQGPPG

-73 MVSGEDS
+73 MVAGEDS

-95 DENETPDN
+95 DENESPDN

-111 AQVGTMVYIPS
+111 AQAGTMVYIPS
-122 WPTNLESIEDFV
+122 WPTNLESLEDFV
-134 SELEEIQEWIHNANQ
+134 SGLEEIQEWIHNANQ

-154 LGMFGS
+154 LGMFGY

-185 LTLATNQTVQ
+185 LSTATNQTAQ

-267 DSSSFFE
+267 DSSSFLEDF
-274 NLNDGDASLTQE
+274 NDGDASLTQE
-286 EQMDHAME
+286 EQLDHAME

-319 EVDTVVDSNGY
+319 DVDTVTDSNGY
-330 VDEDFDEAQLIPLTT
+330 VDEDFDEAQLIPLST
-345 PISLNGTLLG
+345 PISLNGTLFS
-355 PMDEAVFLA
+355 PTDDAVFVA

-374 DDIPSNWTVSTKCV
+374 DDIPSNWTVTAECM

-393 VFSGVIIND
+393 VVSGVINND

-409 MSGVSPGAHQIKLK
+409 MGGVSPGAHQIKLK
-423 VFVEGGSGYITFDFN
+423 VFVEGGSGFITFDFN

-449 HPELLVPQRGYVHL
+449 HPELLVPQRGYAHL
-463 DSSEIAT
+463 DSSEIAI

-476 IEIINATLLE
+476 IEIINATLLD

-503 LSHPLDEE
+503 LTHSLDEE
-511 WEGTTKV
+511 WEGTTRI

-526 AILDLL
+526 AILDIL
-532 NVTLNGSILPI
+532 NVTLNASILPI
-543 NDPLIQLSTVVQQ
+543 NDPLIQISTVGQQ
-556 VVDEDGPAVWFDAS
+556 VVDEDSPAVWFDAS
-570 QYITDPEGAPLTMEI
+570 QYISDPEGAPLSMEI
-585 NGLTQGEGELLS
+585 NGLLQGEGELLA

-611 LSNANGAEVFT
+611 LPNANGAEVFT
-622 LTASDGFNTPL
+622 LSASDGFNTPL
-633 SLDVPF
+633 SIDVPF
-639 RVNAMNDAFDVTESS
+639 RVNAMNDAFDVTESA
-654 WNIALGE
+654 WDIALE
-661 EETLLVS
+661 EEGTLLLS
-668 LLDFAVDADGDA
+668 LLDFAVDTDGDA

-685 ESDGSTKSQMAI
+685 ESEGSTKSQMAI

-707 IDANG
+707 IDVNG

-718 LNVTDGEVVFEKRI
+718 LNVTDGDDVFEKRI
-732 NLTISAEP
+732 TLTISPEP
-740 DRPVLS
+740 DRPILS
-746 NGSITKTSENTLLL
+746 NGSITKTSDDTLLL
-760 QWLWSDTDPD
+760 QWVWSDADPD
-770 SQMDI
+770 SEMDV
-775 IVNLDGV
+775 IVNLNGV
-782 LQSGTMNCDSSIITS
+782 LQSGIIDCDSSGVCSQI
-797 WCTQL
+797 
-802 FTGEQIE
+802 FTAEQVE
-809 GSILQFD
+809 GDILQFD
-816 IIARDPAF
+816 IIAKDSAF
-824 ADVSLRLQYTVP
+824 ADVSMRVQYTVP
-836 VEPETPSADS
+836 IESETPSSDS
-846 DDPSSGGSTL
+846 DGSSSGSSTL
-856 IAAVI
+856 LAAVI

-866 ALVGWMLFQ
+866 ALVGWMLLQ
-875 VRKPPQQPEPDD
+875 VRKPPQQPEPED

>member
-1 MSEEPANPMS
+1 MSEGLANHMS
-11 ARSLVMC
+11 ARSLVLC

-36 SNFQSPHTGPD
+36 SNFQPPHSGPD
-47 FPVGWIDFSVN
+47 FPVGYIDFSVN
-58 QQGAPG
+58 QQGPPG

-73 MVSGEDS
+73 MVAGEDS

-95 DENETPDN
+95 DENESPDN

-111 AQVGTMVYIPS
+111 AQAGTMVYIPS
-122 WPTNLESIEDFV
+122 WPTNLESLEDFV

-185 LTLATNQTVQ
+185 LSTATNQTAQ

-267 DSSSFFE
+267 DSSSFLEDF
-274 NLNDGDASLTQE
+274 NDGDASLTQE
-286 EQMDHAME
+286 EQLDHAME

-319 EVDTVVDSNGY
+319 DVDTVTDSNGY
-330 VDEDFDEAQLIPLTT
+330 VDEDFDEAQLIPLST
-345 PISLNGTLLG
+345 PISLNGTLFS
-355 PMDEAVFLA
+355 PTDDAVFVA

-374 DDIPSNWTVSTKCV
+374 DDIPSNWTVTAECM

-393 VFSGVIIND
+393 VVSGVINND

-409 MSGVSPGAHQIKLK
+409 MGGVSPGAHQIKLK
-423 VFVEGGSGYITFDFN
+423 VFVEGGSGFITFDFN

-449 HPELLVPQRGYVHL
+449 HPELLVPQRGYAHL
-463 DSSEIAT
+463 DSSEIAI

-476 IEIINATLLE
+476 IEIINATLLD

-503 LSHPLDEE
+503 LTHSLDEE
-511 WEGTTKV
+511 WEGTTRI

-526 AILDLL
+526 TILDIL
-532 NVTLNGSILPI
+532 NVTLNASILPI
-543 NDPLIQLSTVVQQ
+543 NDPLIQISTVGQQ
-556 VVDEDGPAVWFDAS
+556 VVDEDSPAVWFDAS
-570 QYITDPEGAPLTMEI
+570 QYISDPEGAPLSMEI
-585 NGLTQGEGELLS
+585 NGLLQGEGELLA

-611 LSNANGAEVFT
+611 LPNANGAEVFT
-622 LTASDGFNTPL
+622 LSASDGFNTPL
-633 SLDVPF
+633 SIDVPF
-639 RVNAMNDAFDVTESS
+639 RVNAMNDAFDVTESA
-654 WNIALGE
+654 WDIALE
-661 EETLLVS
+661 EEGTLLLS
-668 LLDFAVDADGDA
+668 LLDFAVDTDGDA

-685 ESDGSTKSQMAI
+685 ESEGSTKSQMAI

-707 IDANG
+707 IDVNG

-718 LNVTDGEVVFEKRI
+718 LNVTDGDDVFEKRI
-732 NLTISAEP
+732 TLTISPEP
-740 DRPVLS
+740 DRPILS
-746 NGSITKTSENTLLL
+746 NGSITKTSDDTLLL
-760 QWLWSDTDPD
+760 QWVWSDADPD
-770 SQMDI
+770 SEMDV
-775 IVNLDGV
+775 IVNLNGV
-782 LQSGTMNCDSSIITS
+782 LQSGIIDCDSSGVCSQI
-797 WCTQL
+797 
-802 FTGEQIE
+802 FTAEQVE
-809 GSILQFD
+809 GDILQFD
-816 IIARDPAF
+816 IIAKDSAF
-824 ADVSLRLQYTVP
+824 ADVSMRVQYTVP
-836 VEPETPSADS
+836 IESETPSSDS
-846 DDPSSGGSTL
+846 DGSSSGSSTL
-856 IAAVI
+856 LAAVI

-866 ALVGWMLFQ
+866 ALVGWMLLQ
-875 VRKPPQQPEPDD
+875 VRKPPQQPEPED

>member
-1 MSEEPANPMS
+1 MSEGLANHMS
-11 ARSLVMC
+11 ARSLVLC

-36 SNFQSPHTGPD
+36 SNFQPPHSGPD
-47 FPVGWIDFSVN
+47 FPVGYIDFSVN
-58 QQGAPG
+58 QQGPPG

-73 MVSGEDS
+73 MVAGEDS

-95 DENETPDN
+95 DENESPDN

-111 AQVGTMVYIPS
+111 AQAGTMVYIPS
-122 WPTNLESIEDFV
+122 WPTNLESFEDFV
-134 SELEEIQEWIHNANQ
+134 SELEDIQEWIHNANQ

-185 LTLATNQTVQ
+185 LSTATNQTAQ

-267 DSSSFFE
+267 DSSSFLEDF
-274 NLNDGDASLTQE
+274 NDGDASLTQE
-286 EQMDHAME
+286 EQLDHAME

-319 EVDTVVDSNGY
+319 DVDTVTDSNGY
-330 VDEDFDEAQLIPLTT
+330 VDEDFDEAQLIPLST
-345 PISLNGTLLG
+345 PISLNGTLFS
-355 PMDEAVFLA
+355 PTDDAVFVA

-374 DDIPSNWTVSTKCV
+374 DEIPSNWTVTAECM

-393 VFSGVIIND
+393 VVSGVINND

-409 MSGVSPGAHQIKLK
+409 MGGVSPGAHQIKLK
-423 VFVEGGSGYITFDFN
+423 VFVEGGSGFITFDFN

-449 HPELLVPQRGYVHL
+449 HPELLVPQRGYAHL
-463 DSSEIAT
+463 DSSEIAI

-476 IEIINATLLE
+476 IEIINATLLD

-503 LSHPLDEE
+503 LTHSLDEE
-511 WEGTTKV
+511 WEGTTRI

-526 AILDLL
+526 AILDIL
-532 NVTLNGSILPI
+532 NVTLNASILPI
-543 NDPLIQLSTVVQQ
+543 NDPLIQISTVGQQ
-556 VVDEDGPAVWFDAS
+556 VVDEDSPAVWFDAS
-570 QYITDPEGAPLTMEI
+570 QYISDPEGAPLSMEI
-585 NGLTQGEGELLS
+585 NGLLQGEGELLA

-611 LSNANGAEVFT
+611 LPNANGAEVFT
-622 LTASDGFNTPL
+622 LSASDGFNTPL
-633 SLDVPF
+633 SIDVPF
-639 RVNAMNDAFDVTESS
+639 RVNAMNDAFDVTESA
-654 WNIALGE
+654 WDIALE
-661 EETLLVS
+661 EEGTLLLS
-668 LLDFAVDADGDA
+668 LLDFAVDTDGDA

-685 ESDGSTKSQMAI
+685 ESEGSTKSQMAI

-707 IDANG
+707 IDVNG

-718 LNVTDGEVVFEKRI
+718 LNVTDGDDVFEKRI
-732 NLTISAEP
+732 TLTISPEP
-740 DRPVLS
+740 DRPIMS
-746 NGSITKTSENTLLL
+746 NGSITKTSDDTLLL
-760 QWLWSDTDPD
+760 QWVWSDADPD
-770 SQMDI
+770 SEMDV
-775 IVNLDGV
+775 IVNLNGV
-782 LQSGTMNCDSSIITS
+782 LQSGIIDCDSSGVCSQI
-797 WCTQL
+797 
-802 FTGEQIE
+802 FTAEQVEGE
-809 GSILQFD
+809 ILQFD
-816 IIARDPAF
+816 IIAKDSAF
-824 ADVSLRLQYTVP
+824 ADVSMRVQYTVP
-836 VEPETPSADS
+836 IESETPSSDS
-846 DDPSSGGSTL
+846 DGSSSGSSTL
-856 IAAVI
+856 LAAVI

-866 ALVGWMLFQ
+866 ALVGWMLLQ
-875 VRKPPQQPEPDD
+875 VRKPPQQPEPED

>member
-1 MSEEPANPMS
+1 MSEGLANHMS
-11 ARSLVMC
+11 ARSLVLC

-36 SNFQSPHTGPD
+36 SNFQPPHSGPD
-47 FPVGWIDFSVN
+47 FPVGYIDFSVN
-58 QQGAPG
+58 QQGPPG

-73 MVSGEDS
+73 MVAGEDS

-95 DENETPDN
+95 DENESPDN

-111 AQVGTMVYIPS
+111 AQAGTMVYIPS
-122 WPTNLESIEDFV
+122 WPTNLESMEDFV
-134 SELEEIQEWIHNANQ
+134 SELEEIQEWIHNVNQ

-185 LTLATNQTVQ
+185 LSTATNQTAQ

-267 DSSSFFE
+267 DSSSFLEDF
-274 NLNDGDASLTQE
+274 NDGDASLTQE
-286 EQMDHAME
+286 EQLDHAME

-319 EVDTVVDSNGY
+319 DVDTVTDSNGY
-330 VDEDFDEAQLIPLTT
+330 VDEDFDEAQLIPLST
-345 PISLNGTLLG
+345 PISLNGTLFS
-355 PMDEAVFLA
+355 PTDDAVFVA

-374 DDIPSNWTVSTKCV
+374 DDIPSNWTVTAECM

-393 VFSGVIIND
+393 VVSGVINND

-409 MSGVSPGAHQIKLK
+409 MGGVSPGAHQIKLK
-423 VFVEGGSGYITFDFN
+423 VFVEGGSGFIAFDFN

-449 HPELLVPQRGYVHL
+449 HPELLVPQRGYAHL
-463 DSSEIAT
+463 DSSEIAI

-476 IEIINATLLE
+476 IEIINATPLD

-503 LSHPLDEE
+503 LTHSLDEE
-511 WEGTTKV
+511 WEGTTRI

-526 AILDLL
+526 AVLDIL
-532 NVTLNGSILPI
+532 NVTLNASILPI
-543 NDPLIQLSTVVQQ
+543 NDPLIQISTVGQQ
-556 VVDEDGPAVWFDAS
+556 VVDEDSSAVWFDAS
-570 QYITDPEGAPLTMEI
+570 QYISDPEGAPLSMEI
-585 NGLTQGEGELLS
+585 NGLLQGEGELLA

-611 LSNANGAEVFT
+611 LPNANGAEVFT
-622 LTASDGFNTPL
+622 LSASDGFNTPL
-633 SLDVPF
+633 SIDVPF
-639 RVNAMNDAFDVTESS
+639 RVNAMNDAFDVTESA
-654 WNIALGE
+654 WDIALE
-661 EETLLVS
+661 EEGTLLLS
-668 LLDFAVDADGDA
+668 LLDFAVDTDGDA

-685 ESDGSTKSQMAI
+685 ESEGSTKSQMAI

-707 IDANG
+707 IDVNG

-718 LNVTDGEVVFEKRI
+718 LNVTDGDDVFEKRI
-732 NLTISAEP
+732 TLTISPVP
-740 DRPVLS
+740 DRPILS
-746 NGSITKTSENTLLL
+746 NGSITKTSDDTLLL
-760 QWLWSDTDPD
+760 QWVWSDAD
-770 SQMDI
+770 SDSEMDV
-775 IVNLDGV
+775 IVNLNGV
-782 LQSGTMNCDSSIITS
+782 LQSGIIDCDSSGVCSQI
-797 WCTQL
+797 
-802 FTGEQIE
+802 FTAEQVEGE
-809 GSILQFD
+809 ILQFD
-816 IIARDPAF
+816 IIAKDSAF
-824 ADVSLRLQYTVP
+824 ADVSMRVQYTVP
-836 VEPETPSADS
+836 IESETPSSDS
-846 DDPSSGGSTL
+846 DGSSGGSSTL
-856 IAAVI
+856 LAAVI

-866 ALVGWMLFQ
+866 ALVGWMLLQ
-875 VRKPPQQPEPDD
+875 VRKPPQQPELED

>member
-1 MSEEPANPMS
+1 
-11 ARSLVMC
+11 
-18 GLLVLATF
+18 
-26 SGVQAFPEED
+26 
-36 SNFQSPHTGPD
+36 
-47 FPVGWIDFSVN
+47 
-58 QQGAPG
+58 
-64 QDHRLVYPA
+64 
-73 MVSGEDS
+73 
-80 EVAGNGPFPWMVLIV
+80 
-95 DENETPDN
+95 
-103 YMLLCSRI
+103 
-111 AQVGTMVYIPS
+111 
-122 WPTNLESIEDFV
+122 
-134 SELEEIQEWIHNANQ
+134 
-149 SNEAV
+149 
-154 LGMFGS
+154 
-160 VDESH
+160 
-165 WGLIGHG
+165 
-172 VGAVLATNGYINW
+172 
-185 LTLATNQTVQ
+185 
-195 PPRAIVGLALEVDE
+195 
-209 VNEPLTIQAPAPNIG
+209 
-224 LFITGS
+224 
-230 ADEVAPATEH
+230 
-240 VLPVLENVD
+240 
-249 GFAWQILHS
+249 
-258 LGANHYQYQ
+258 
-267 DSSSFFE
+267 
-274 NLNDGDASLTQE
+274 
-286 EQMDHAME
+286 
-294 HVLPYLDLTLRGDHS
+294 
-309 SFREAFNRPN
+309 
-319 EVDTVVDSNGY
+319 
-330 VDEDFDEAQLIPLTT
+330 
-345 PISLNGTLLG
+345 
-355 PMDEAVFLA
+355 
-364 SWSMRNGDQY
+364 
-374 DDIPSNWTVSTKCV
+374 
-388 LDNST
+388 
-393 VFSGVIIND
+393 
-402 EARCVVP
+402 
-409 MSGVSPGAHQIKLK
+409 
-423 VFVEGGSGYITFDFN
+423 
-438 RTNDPI
+438 
-444 GLIDP
+444 
-449 HPELLVPQRGYVHL
+449 
-463 DSSEIAT
+463 
-470 DPDGQA
+470 
-476 IEIINATLLE
+476 
-486 NESHFNV
+486 
-493 IIDAD
+493 
-498 LLGFT
+498 
-503 LSHPLDEE
+503 
-511 WEGTTKV
+511 
-518 ALELKAGG
+518 
-526 AILDLL
+526 
-532 NVTLNGSILPI
+532 
-543 NDPLIQLSTVVQQ
+543 
-556 VVDEDGPAVWFDAS
+556 
-570 QYITDPEGAPLTMEI
+570 MEI
-585 NGLTQGEGELLS
+585 NGLAQGEGELLS

-654 WNIALGE
+654 WDIALGE
-661 EETLLVS
+661 EETLLLS

-680 LVWEL
+680 LIWEL

-782 LQSGTMNCDSSIITS
+782 LQSGTMNCDSSIIPS

-802 FTGEQIE
+802 FTEEQIQ

>member
-1 MSEEPANPMS
+1 MSEGLANHMS
-11 ARSLVMC
+11 ARSLVLC

-36 SNFQSPHTGPD
+36 SNFQPPHSGPD
-47 FPVGWIDFSVN
+47 FPVGYIDFSVN
-58 QQGAPG
+58 QQGPPG

-73 MVSGEDS
+73 MVAGEDS

-95 DENETPDN
+95 DENESPDN

-111 AQVGTMVYIPS
+111 AQAGTMVYIPS
-122 WPTNLESIEDFV
+122 WPTNLESLEDFV

-185 LTLATNQTVQ
+185 LSTATNQTAQ

-267 DSSSFFE
+267 DSSSFLEDF
-274 NLNDGDASLTQE
+274 NDGDASLTQE
-286 EQMDHAME
+286 EQLDHAME

-319 EVDTVVDSNGY
+319 DVDTVTDSNGY
-330 VDEDFDEAQLIPLTT
+330 VDEDFDEAQLIPLST
-345 PISLNGTLLG
+345 PISLNGTLFS
-355 PMDEAVFLA
+355 PTDDAVFVA

-374 DDIPSNWTVSTKCV
+374 DDIPSNWTVTAECM

-393 VFSGVIIND
+393 VVTGVINND

-409 MSGVSPGAHQIKLK
+409 MGGVSPGAHQIKLK
-423 VFVEGGSGYITFDFN
+423 VFVEGGSGFITFDFN

-449 HPELLVPQRGYVHL
+449 HPELLVPQRGYAHL
-463 DSSEIAT
+463 DSSEIAI

-476 IEIINATLLE
+476 IEIINATLLD

-503 LSHPLDEE
+503 LTHSLDEE
-511 WEGTTKV
+511 WEGTTRI

-526 AILDLL
+526 AILDIL
-532 NVTLNGSILPI
+532 NVTLNASILPI
-543 NDPLIQLSTVVQQ
+543 NDPLIQISTVGQQ
-556 VVDEDGPAVWFDAS
+556 VVDEDSPAVWFDAS
-570 QYITDPEGAPLTMEI
+570 QYISDPEGAPLSMEI
-585 NGLTQGEGELLS
+585 NGLLQGEGELLA

-611 LSNANGAEVFT
+611 LPNANGAEVFT
-622 LTASDGFNTPL
+622 LSASDGFNTPL
-633 SLDVPF
+633 SIDVPF
-639 RVNAMNDAFDVTESS
+639 RVNAMNDAFDVTESA
-654 WNIALGE
+654 WDIALE
-661 EETLLVS
+661 EEGTLLLS
-668 LLDFAVDADGDA
+668 LLDFAVDTDGDA

-685 ESDGSTKSQMAI
+685 ESEGSTKSQMAI

-707 IDANG
+707 IDVNG

-718 LNVTDGEVVFEKRI
+718 LNVTDGDDVFEKRI
-732 NLTISAEP
+732 TLTISPEP
-740 DRPVLS
+740 DRPILS
-746 NGSITKTSENTLLL
+746 NGSITKTSDDTLLL
-760 QWLWSDTDPD
+760 QWVWSDADPD
-770 SQMDI
+770 SEMDV
-775 IVNLDGV
+775 IVNLNGV
-782 LQSGTMNCDSSIITS
+782 LQSGIIDCDSSGVCSQI
-797 WCTQL
+797 
-802 FTGEQIE
+802 FTAEQVE
-809 GSILQFD
+809 GDILQFD
-816 IIARDPAF
+816 IIAKDSAF
-824 ADVSLRLQYTVP
+824 ADVSMRVQYTVP
-836 VEPETPSADS
+836 IESETPSSDS
-846 DDPSSGGSTL
+846 DGSSSGSSTL
-856 IAAVI
+856 LAAVI

-866 ALVGWMLFQ
+866 ALVGWMLLQ
-875 VRKPPQQPEPDD
+875 VRKPPQQPEPED

>member
-1 MSEEPANPMS
+1 MSEGLANHMS
-11 ARSLVMC
+11 ARSLVLC

-36 SNFQSPHTGPD
+36 SNFQPPHSGPD
-47 FPVGWIDFSVN
+47 FPVGYIDFSVN
-58 QQGAPG
+58 QQGPPG

-73 MVSGEDS
+73 MVAGEDS

-95 DENETPDN
+95 DENESPGN

-111 AQVGTMVYIPS
+111 AQAGTMVYIPS
-122 WPTNLESIEDFV
+122 WPTNLESMEDFV
-134 SELEEIQEWIHNANQ
+134 SQLEEIQEWIHNANQ

-172 VGAVLATNGYINW
+172 VGADLATNGYINW
-185 LTLATNQTVQ
+185 LSTATNQTAQ

-267 DSSSFFE
+267 DSSSFLEDF
-274 NLNDGDASLTQE
+274 NDGDASLTQE
-286 EQMDHAME
+286 EQLDHAME

-319 EVDTVVDSNGY
+319 DVDTVTDSNGY
-330 VDEDFDEAQLIPLTT
+330 VDEDFDEAQLIPLST
-345 PISLNGTLLG
+345 PISLNGTLFS
-355 PMDEAVFLA
+355 PTDDAVFVA

-374 DDIPSNWTVSTKCV
+374 DDIPSNWTVTAECM

-393 VFSGVIIND
+393 VVSGVINND

-409 MSGVSPGAHQIKLK
+409 MGGVSPGAHQIKLM
-423 VFVEGGSGYITFDFN
+423 VFVEGGSGFITFDFN

-449 HPELLVPQRGYVHL
+449 HPELLVPQRGYAHL
-463 DSSEIAT
+463 DSSEIAI

-476 IEIINATLLE
+476 IEIINATLLD

-503 LSHPLDEE
+503 LTHSLDEE
-511 WEGTTKV
+511 WEGTTRI

-526 AILDLL
+526 AILDIL
-532 NVTLNGSILPI
+532 NVTLNASILPI
-543 NDPLIQLSTVVQQ
+543 NDPLIQISTVGQQ
-556 VVDEDGPAVWFDAS
+556 VVDEDSPAVWFDAS
-570 QYITDPEGAPLTMEI
+570 QYISDPEGAPLSMEI
-585 NGLTQGEGELLS
+585 NGLLQGEGELLA

-611 LSNANGAEVFT
+611 LPNANGAEVFT
-622 LTASDGFNTPL
+622 LSASDGFNTPL
-633 SLDVPF
+633 SIDVPF
-639 RVNAMNDAFDVTESS
+639 RVNAMNDAFDVTESA
-654 WNIALGE
+654 WDIALE
-661 EETLLVS
+661 EEGTLLLS
-668 LLDFAVDADGDA
+668 LLDFAVDTDGDA

-685 ESDGSTKSQMAI
+685 ESEGSTKSQMAI

-707 IDANG
+707 IDVNG

-718 LNVTDGEVVFEKRI
+718 LNVTDGDDVFEKRI
-732 NLTISAEP
+732 TLTISPEP
-740 DRPVLS
+740 DRPILS
-746 NGSITKTSENTLLL
+746 NGSITKTSDDMLLL
-760 QWLWSDTDPD
+760 QWVWSDADPD
-770 SQMDI
+770 SEMDV
-775 IVNLDGV
+775 IVNLNGV
-782 LQSGTMNCDSSIITS
+782 LQSGMIDCDSSGVCSQI
-797 WCTQL
+797 
-802 FTGEQIE
+802 FTAEQVE
-809 GSILQFD
+809 GDILQFD
-816 IIARDPAF
+816 IIAKDSAF
-824 ADVSLRLQYTVP
+824 ADVSMRVQYTVP
-836 VEPETPSADS
+836 IESETPSSDS
-846 DDPSSGGSTL
+846 DGSSGGSSTL
-856 IAAVI
+856 LAAVI

-866 ALVGWMLFQ
+866 ALVGWMLLQ
-875 VRKPPQQPEPDD
+875 VRKPPQQPEPKD

>member
-1 MSEEPANPMS
+1 MSEGLANHMS
-11 ARSLVMC
+11 ARSLVLC

-36 SNFQSPHTGPD
+36 SNFQPPHSGPD
-47 FPVGWIDFSVN
+47 FPVGYIDFSVN
-58 QQGAPG
+58 QQGPPG

-73 MVSGEDS
+73 MVAGEDS

-95 DENETPDN
+95 DENESPDN

-111 AQVGTMVYIPS
+111 AQAGTMVYIPS
-122 WPTNLESIEDFV
+122 WPTNLESMEDFV
-134 SELEEIQEWIHNANQ
+134 SQLEEIQEWIHNANQ

-185 LTLATNQTVQ
+185 LSTATNQTAQ

-267 DSSSFFE
+267 DSSSFLEDF
-274 NLNDGDASLTQE
+274 NDGDASLTQE
-286 EQMDHAME
+286 EQLDHAME

-319 EVDTVVDSNGY
+319 DVDTVTDSNGY
-330 VDEDFDEAQLIPLTT
+330 VDEDFDEAQLIPLST
-345 PISLNGTLLG
+345 PISLNGTLFS
-355 PMDEAVFLA
+355 PTDDAVFVA

-374 DDIPSNWTVSTKCV
+374 DDIPSNWTVTAECM

-393 VFSGVIIND
+393 VVSGVINND

-409 MSGVSPGAHQIKLK
+409 MGGVSPGAHQIKLK
-423 VFVEGGSGYITFDFN
+423 VFVEGGSGFITFDFN

-449 HPELLVPQRGYVHL
+449 HPELLVPQRGYAHL
-463 DSSEIAT
+463 DSSEIAI

-476 IEIINATLLE
+476 IEIINATLLD

-503 LSHPLDEE
+503 LTHSLDEE
-511 WEGTTKV
+511 WEGTTRI

-526 AILDLL
+526 AILDIL
-532 NVTLNGSILPI
+532 NVTLNASILPI
-543 NDPLIQLSTVVQQ
+543 NDPLIQISTVGQQ
-556 VVDEDGPAVWFDAS
+556 VVDEDSPAVWFDAS
-570 QYITDPEGAPLTMEI
+570 QYISDPEGAPLSMEI
-585 NGLTQGEGELLS
+585 NGLLQGEGELLA

-611 LSNANGAEVFT
+611 LPNANGAEVFT
-622 LTASDGFNTPL
+622 LSASDGFNTPL
-633 SLDVPF
+633 SIDVPF
-639 RVNAMNDAFDVTESS
+639 RVNAMNDAFDVTESA
-654 WNIALGE
+654 WDIALE
-661 EETLLVS
+661 EEGTLLLS
-668 LLDFAVDADGDA
+668 LLDFAVDTDGDA

-685 ESDGSTKSQMAI
+685 ESEGSTKSQMAI

-707 IDANG
+707 IDVNG

-718 LNVTDGEVVFEKRI
+718 LNVTDGDDVFEKRI
-732 NLTISAEP
+732 TLTISPEP
-740 DRPVLS
+740 DRPILS
-746 NGSITKTSENTLLL
+746 NGSITKTSDDTLLL
-760 QWLWSDTDPD
+760 QWVWSDADPD
-770 SQMDI
+770 SEMDV
-775 IVNLDGV
+775 IVNLNGV
-782 LQSGTMNCDSSIITS
+782 LQSGIIDCDSSGVCSQI
-797 WCTQL
+797 
-802 FTGEQIE
+802 FTAEQVE
-809 GSILQFD
+809 GDILQFD
-816 IIARDPAF
+816 IIAKDSAF
-824 ADVSLRLQYTVP
+824 ADVSMRVQYTVP
-836 VEPETPSADS
+836 IESETPSSDS
-846 DDPSSGGSTL
+846 DGSSSGSSTL
-856 IAAVI
+856 LAAVI

-866 ALVGWMLFQ
+866 ALVGWMLLQ
-875 VRKPPQQPEPDD
+875 VRKPPQQPEPED